1 MKVSWTPEQQKVID
15 LRNRNILVSA
25 AAGSGKTAVL
35 VERIVKMI
43 TDKDHPVDIDHL
55 LIVTFTNAAA
65 AEMRERIGNAIEKA
79 LDEQPGD
86 EHLLRQ
92 LTLIHNAQI
101 TTIDSFCLYVVRNH
115 FHEIDL
121 EPNFRIGDEGELKLL
136 REDVLNKVLEQN
148 YEEPSE
154 TFSDFVEGYA
164 SGRTD
169 AALNEMILQLYE
181 FSRSYPWPE
190 KWLDSF
196 EGAYRIEGREEL
208 DHAGWLTPLT
218 ENIRFVLNDC
228 RQLLKQ
234 ALDLTLQD
242 DGPDM
247 YEKAIRSDLEKYES
261 LSKLTSFCELSE
273 ALPNLKYDRL
283 ASSRG
288 FDGDVEKLELVK
300 SLREQAK
307 DVVKKLCRQYF
318 FCSPEMMIEQ
328 LTRTEP
334 MLEEVLR
341 LTRQFAEEFAAAK
354 RGKNLVDFHDVEHFA
369 LQILVDEE
377 TEQAKKTAEEFRDTF
392 EEIMIDEYQDS
403 NEVQETL
410 LRSISREE
418 RGRNNIFM
426 VGDVKQSIYRFRLAR
441 PELFMQK
448 YDSYSLEESRAQRI
462 DLHRNFRSREEV
474 LTCTN
479 DIFYKIMERSL
490 GNVAYDAKAALY
502 PGASYPT
509 IGKKETAEEKMEQ
522 NSSDFTPEILL
533 ADSND
538 ELLEDT
544 ELSDRK
550 TLEAKIVA
558 EEIKHLMKTQPV
570 TDKATGTLRAAH
582 YSDIVILLRSL
593 SGWADSLVEVLNEN
607 GIPAHTVSST
617 GYFSTVE
624 VQTVLSMLRI
634 LDNPRQDIPMAAV
647 LRSPIAGLTDEEL
660 AVLRLEDGSVPF
672 HEAVL
677 ELAEGLLEED
687 AQGSDTVDSGT
698 EAELLNNGTEADHPT
713 GKREHGEK
721 QNPELEQ
728 NPIEIIAHQKLLEFY
743 KKYKQ
748 LRQLVPDTPIHE
760 LIGIILRE
768 TGYGHYVAAMPAG
781 SRRTANLNML
791 LEKAAAYEKTS
802 YKGLF
807 HFVRY
812 IDELQKYDVDFGE
825 ADTVGE
831 NEDVVR
837 IMSIHKSKGLEFPIV
852 IVSGMGKNFNKQDTR
867 SRLVLHP
874 ELGIGLDY
882 MDGKKRIKSPT
893 IAKKA
898 IAKQIDLENLGEEL
912 RVLYVALTRAKEKL
926 ILTGTLKDAAEKLED
941 YRKRAELSGTMEKAL
956 PYLTREG
963 AAGYLDWVL
972 PAVLSY
978 GEKYPIRIVEA
989 AELVLN
995 EVKNQIEQE
1004 NGLKERRKAI
1014 DEAETALVEQLED
1027 RFQQHYPYQTDIL
1040 RKNKYSVSELKH
1052 RAMREKFE
1060 AEQEDTISAFLE
1072 EPVTPTIPLFIQR
1085 EEAEKGSEL
1094 SEVQDTGKKSENI
1107 AAQKKDP
1114 ETASRGALRG
1124 TAVHR
1129 VMECYDFASEKSVH
1143 EQMETMEK
1151 AEKITPDMR
1160 ALVKEQIVADFV
1172 SSETGK
1178 RMALAQ
1184 QAGMLYREK
1193 PFVMGFTEEELESYG
1208 FGAEDAGKTACCQ
1221 DSVGMDGKEN
1231 KENHQEKHE
1240 EKHEE
1245 KHQTQD
1251 LTLIQGIIDVFW
1263 IEKDGIVLLDYK
1275 TDRVQRAKEL
1285 VDRYETQ
1292 LKLYADALER
1302 VFSARKLKVK
1312 EILIYS
1318 FSLEQL
1324 ITL

>member
-1 MKVSWTPEQQKVID
+1 MGVSWTTEQQQVID

-35 VERIVKMI
+35 VERIVKII
-43 TDKDHPVDIDHL
+43 TDKNHPVDIDHL

-136 REDVLNKVLEQN
+136 REDVLGRVLEQN

-154 TFSDFVEGYA
+154 AFSDFVEGYA

-196 EGAYRIEGREEL
+196 VGAYSIETREEL
-208 DHAGWLTPLT
+208 DRAEWLAPLT
-218 ENIRFVLNDC
+218 ENICFVLKDC
-228 RQLLKQ
+228 EQLLKQ
-234 ALDLTLQD
+234 ALAITQQD

-247 YEKAIRSDLEKYES
+247 YEKAVQSDLEKYEG
-261 LSKLTSFCELSE
+261 LSRLTSFCELSG
-273 ALPNLKYDRL
+273 ALSDIKYDRL

-288 FDGDVEKLELVK
+288 FEGDPDKLELVK

-328 LTRTEP
+328 LERTEP
-334 MLEEVLR
+334 MLEEVVR
-341 LTRQFAEEFAAAK
+341 LTKQFADEFAAAK
-354 RGKNLVDFHDVEHFA
+354 RRKNLVDFHDVEHFA

-377 TEQAKKTAEEFRDTF
+377 TEKAKKTAEEFRDTF

-418 RGRNNIFM
+418 RGENNIFM

-441 PELFMQK
+441 PELFMKK
-448 YDSYSLEESRAQRI
+448 YDSYSLEESTTQRI
-462 DLHRNFRSREEV
+462 DLHKNFRSREEV

-479 DIFYKIMERSL
+479 DIFYKIMARSL
-490 GNVAYDAKAALY
+490 GNVEYDAEAALY
-502 PGASYPT
+502 PGASYPVS
-509 IGKKETAEEKMEQ
+509 A
-522 NSSDFTPEILL
+522 DFIPEILL

-544 ELSDRK
+544 ELTDKK

-570 TDKATGTLRAAH
+570 TDKAAGTLRAAR

-624 VQTVLSMLRI
+624 VQTVLSMLRL

-647 LRSPIAGLTDEEL
+647 LRSPMAGLTDEEL

-677 ELAEGLLEED
+677 ELAEGLYEED
-687 AQGSDTVDSGT
+687 GQKEISDS
-698 EAELLNNGTEADHPT
+698 EADSEADQKQGRNAD
-713 GKREHGEK
+713 GKKEDD
-721 QNPELEQ
+721 
-728 NPIEIIAHQKLLEFY
+728 IETTAHRKLLKFY
-743 KKYKQ
+743 KKYRQ

-760 LIGIILRE
+760 LIEIILRE

-781 SRRTANLNML
+781 NRRTANLNML

-825 ADTVGE
+825 ADMVGE

-867 SRLVLHP
+867 SKMVLHP

-926 ILTGTLKDAAEKLED
+926 ILTGTLKDAPEKLEFF
-941 YRKRAELSGTMEKAL
+941 RQQANLSKAADRPL
-956 PYLTREG
+956 SYLTREG
-963 AAGYLDWVL
+963 ASGYLDWIL

-978 GEKYPIRIVEA
+978 GDKYPVRIVEA
-989 AELVLN
+989 AELVLD
-995 EVKNQIEQE
+995 EVE
-1004 NGLKERRKAI
+1004 N
-1014 DEAETALVEQLED
+1014 QLEQNED
-1027 RFQQHYPYQTDIL
+1027 LTERIGEIKAADPQLVGQLKQRFSQRYPYQVDVL

-1060 AEQEDTISAFLE
+1060 AEQEETIPAFLE

-1085 EEAEKGSEL
+1085 QGSVE
-1094 SEVQDTGKKSENI
+1094 Q
-1107 AAQKKDP
+1107 
-1114 ETASRGALRG
+1114 ETPNRGALRG

-1143 EQMETMEK
+1143 EQMEAMEK
-1151 AEKITPDMR
+1151 EEKITADMR

-1172 SSETGK
+1172 SSETGR

-1184 QAGMLYREK
+1184 RGGALYREK
-1193 PFVMGFTEEELESYG
+1193 PFVMGFMEEELENYG
-1208 FGAEDAGKTACCQ
+1208 FGVGSNTDSCENIYEKT
-1221 DSVGMDGKEN
+1221 DSD
-1231 KENHQEKHE
+1231 QEKEEQQKVRHE
-1240 EKHEE
+1240 E
-1245 KHQTQD
+1245 D

-1275 TDRVQRAKEL
+1275 TDRVQQTKEL
-1285 VDRYETQ
+1285 IDRYETQ

-1302 VFSARKLKVK
+1302 VFAARKLKVK

-1318 FSLEQL
+1318 FFLEQL

>member
-1 MKVSWTPEQQKVID
+1 MGVSWTTEQQQVID

-35 VERIVKMI
+35 VERIVKII
-43 TDKDHPVDIDHL
+43 TDKNHPVDIDHL

-79 LDEQPGD
+79 LDEQPGN

-136 REDVLNKVLEQN
+136 REDVLGRVLEQN

-154 TFSDFVEGYA
+154 AFSDFVEGYA

-169 AALNEMILQLYE
+169 VALNEMILQLYE

-196 EGAYRIEGREEL
+196 VGAYRIETREEL
-208 DHAGWLTPLT
+208 DRAEWLAPLT
-218 ENIRFVLNDC
+218 ENICFVLKDC
-228 RQLLKQ
+228 EQLLKQ
-234 ALDLTLQD
+234 ALAITQQD

-247 YEKAIRSDLEKYES
+247 YEKAVQSDLEKYEG
-261 LSKLTSFCELSE
+261 LSRLTSFCELSG
-273 ALPNLKYDRL
+273 ALSDIKYDRL

-288 FDGDVEKLELVK
+288 FEGDPDKLELVK

-307 DVVKKLCRQYF
+307 DVVKKLCKQYF

-328 LTRTEP
+328 LERTEP
-334 MLEEVLR
+334 MLEEVVR
-341 LTRQFAEEFAAAK
+341 LTKQFADEFAAAK
-354 RGKNLVDFHDVEHFA
+354 RRKNLVDFHDVEHFA

-377 TEQAKKTAEEFRDTF
+377 TEKAKKTAEEFRDTF

-418 RGRNNIFM
+418 RGENNIFM

-441 PELFMQK
+441 PELFMKK
-448 YDSYSLEESRAQRI
+448 YDSYSLEESTTQRI
-462 DLHRNFRSREEV
+462 DLHKNFRSREEV

-479 DIFYKIMERSL
+479 DIFYKIMVRSL
-490 GNVAYDAKAALY
+490 GNVEYDAEAALY
-502 PGASYPT
+502 PGASYPVS
-509 IGKKETAEEKMEQ
+509 A
-522 NSSDFTPEILL
+522 DFTPEILL

-544 ELSDRK
+544 ELSDKK

-558 EEIKHLMKTQPV
+558 EEIRHLMKTQPV
-570 TDKATGTLRAAH
+570 TDKATGELRAAR

-593 SGWADSLVEVLNEN
+593 SGWADSLVEVLNGN

-624 VQTVLSMLRI
+624 VQTVLSMLRL

-647 LRSPIAGLTDEEL
+647 LRSPMAGLTDEEL

-677 ELAEGLLEED
+677 ELAEGLYEED
-687 AQGSDTVDSGT
+687 GQKEISDS
-698 EAELLNNGTEADHPT
+698 EADSEADQKQGRNAD
-713 GKREHGEK
+713 GKKEDD
-721 QNPELEQ
+721 
-728 NPIEIIAHQKLLEFY
+728 IETTAHRKLLKFY
-743 KKYKQ
+743 KKYRQ

-760 LIGIILRE
+760 LIEIILRE

-781 SRRTANLNML
+781 NRRTANLNML

-825 ADTVGE
+825 ADMVGE

-867 SRLVLHP
+867 SKMVLHP

-926 ILTGTLKDAAEKLED
+926 ILTGTLKDAPEKLEFF
-941 YRKRAELSGTMEKAL
+941 RQQANLSKAADRPL
-956 PYLTREG
+956 SYLTREG
-963 AAGYLDWVL
+963 ASGYLDWIL

-978 GEKYPIRIVEA
+978 GDKYPVRIVEA
-989 AELVLN
+989 AELVLD
-995 EVKNQIEQE
+995 EVE
-1004 NGLKERRKAI
+1004 N
-1014 DEAETALVEQLED
+1014 QLEQNED
-1027 RFQQHYPYQTDIL
+1027 LTERIGEIKAADPQLVGQLKQRFSQRYPYQVDVL

-1060 AEQEDTISAFLE
+1060 AEQEETIPAFLE

-1085 EEAEKGSEL
+1085 QGSVE
-1094 SEVQDTGKKSENI
+1094 Q
-1107 AAQKKDP
+1107 
-1114 ETASRGALRG
+1114 ETPNRGALRG

-1143 EQMETMEK
+1143 EQMEAMEK
-1151 AEKITPDMR
+1151 EEKITADMR
-1160 ALVKEQIVADFV
+1160 ALVREQTVADFV
-1172 SSETGK
+1172 SSETGR

-1184 QAGMLYREK
+1184 RGGALYREK
-1193 PFVMGFTEEELESYG
+1193 PFVMGFTEEELENYG
-1208 FGAEDAGKTACCQ
+1208 FGVGSNTDSCENIYEKT
-1221 DSVGMDGKEN
+1221 DSD
-1231 KENHQEKHE
+1231 QEKEEQQKVRHE
-1240 EKHEE
+1240 E
-1245 KHQTQD
+1245 D

-1275 TDRVQRAKEL
+1275 TDRVQQTKEL
-1285 VDRYETQ
+1285 IDRYETQ

-1302 VFSARKLKVK
+1302 VFAARKLKVK

-1318 FSLEQL
+1318 FFLEQL

>member
-1 MKVSWTPEQQKVID
+1 MGVSWTTEQQQVID

-35 VERIVKMI
+35 VERIVKII
-43 TDKDHPVDIDHL
+43 TDKNHPVDIDHL

-79 LDEQPGD
+79 LDEQPGN

-136 REDVLNKVLEQN
+136 REDVLGRVLEQN

-154 TFSDFVEGYA
+154 AFSDFVEGYA

-196 EGAYRIEGREEL
+196 VGAYRIETREEL
-208 DHAGWLTPLT
+208 DRAEWLAPLT
-218 ENIRFVLNDC
+218 ENICFVLKDC
-228 RQLLKQ
+228 EQLLKQ
-234 ALDLTLQD
+234 ALAITQQD

-247 YEKAIRSDLEKYES
+247 YEKAVQSDLEKYEG
-261 LSKLTSFCELSE
+261 LSRLTSFCELSG
-273 ALPNLKYDRL
+273 ALSDIKYDRL

-288 FDGDVEKLELVK
+288 FEGNPDKLELVK

-307 DVVKKLCRQYF
+307 DVVKKLCKQYF

-328 LTRTEP
+328 LERTEP
-334 MLEEVLR
+334 MLEEVVR
-341 LTRQFAEEFAAAK
+341 LTKQFADEFAAAK
-354 RGKNLVDFHDVEHFA
+354 RRKNLVDFHDVEHFA

-377 TEQAKKTAEEFRDTF
+377 TEKAKKTAEEFRDTF

-418 RGRNNIFM
+418 RGENNIFM

-441 PELFMQK
+441 PELFMKK
-448 YDSYSLEESRAQRI
+448 YDSYSLEESTTQRI
-462 DLHRNFRSREEV
+462 DLHKNFRSREEV

-479 DIFYKIMERSL
+479 DIFYKIMARSL
-490 GNVAYDAKAALY
+490 GNVEYDAEAALY
-502 PGASYPT
+502 PGASYPVS
-509 IGKKETAEEKMEQ
+509 A
-522 NSSDFTPEILL
+522 DFIPEILL

-544 ELSDRK
+544 ELTDKK

-558 EEIKHLMKTQPV
+558 EEIKHLMKTQQV
-570 TDKATGTLRAAH
+570 TDKAAGTLRAAH

-593 SGWADSLVEVLNEN
+593 SGWADSLVEVLNGN

-624 VQTVLSMLRI
+624 VQTVLSMLRL

-647 LRSPIAGLTDEEL
+647 LRSPMAGLTDEEL

-677 ELAEGLLEED
+677 ELAEGLYEED
-687 AQGSDTVDSGT
+687 GQKEISDS
-698 EAELLNNGTEADHPT
+698 EADRKQ
-713 GKREHGEK
+713 GRNADEK
-721 QNPELEQ
+721 TENH
-728 NPIEIIAHQKLLEFY
+728 IEITAHRKLLKFY
-743 KKYKQ
+743 KKYRQ

-760 LIGIILRE
+760 LIEIILRE

-781 SRRTANLNML
+781 NRRTANLNML

-825 ADTVGE
+825 ADMVGE

-867 SRLVLHP
+867 SKMVLHP

-926 ILTGTLKDAAEKLED
+926 ILTGTLKDAPEKLEFF
-941 YRKRAELSGTMEKAL
+941 RQQANLSKAADRPL
-956 PYLTREG
+956 SYLTREG
-963 AAGYLDWVL
+963 ASGYLDWIL

-978 GEKYPIRIVEA
+978 GDKYPVRIVEA
-989 AELVLN
+989 AELVLD
-995 EVKNQIEQE
+995 EVE
-1004 NGLKERRKAI
+1004 N
-1014 DEAETALVEQLED
+1014 QLEQNED
-1027 RFQQHYPYQTDIL
+1027 LTERIEEIEAADTQLVGQLKQRFSQRYPYQTDIL

-1060 AEQEDTISAFLE
+1060 AEQEETIPAFLE

-1085 EEAEKGSEL
+1085 EESVE
-1094 SEVQDTGKKSENI
+1094 Q
-1107 AAQKKDP
+1107 
-1114 ETASRGALRG
+1114 ETANRGALRG

-1143 EQMETMEK
+1143 EQMEAMEK
-1151 AEKITPDMR
+1151 EEKITADMR
-1160 ALVKEQIVADFV
+1160 ALVREQTVADFV

-1184 QAGMLYREK
+1184 RVGALYREK
-1193 PFVMGFTEEELESYG
+1193 PFVMGFTEEELERYG
-1208 FGAEDAGKTACCQ
+1208 FGAGAQ
-1221 DSVGMDGKEN
+1221 MIEN
-1231 KENHQEKHE
+1231 EAQTENAQQEIMSENVSQENHMHE
-1240 EKHEE
+1240 E
-1245 KHQTQD
+1245 D

-1263 IEKDGIVLLDYK
+1263 IEDDGITVLDYK
-1275 TDRVQRAKEL
+1275 TDRVDTAQEL
-1285 VDRYETQ
+1285 IDRYATQ

-1302 VFSARKLKVK
+1302 VFATRKLKVK

-1318 FSLEQL
+1318 FRLEKL
-1324 ITL
+1324 ISIE

>member
-1 MKVSWTPEQQKVID
+1 MGVSWTTEQQQVID

-35 VERIVKMI
+35 VERIVKII
-43 TDKDHPVDIDHL
+43 TDKNHPVDIDHL

-79 LDEQPGD
+79 LDEQPGN

-136 REDVLNKVLEQN
+136 REDVLGRVLEQN

-154 TFSDFVEGYA
+154 AFSDFVEGYA

-196 EGAYRIEGREEL
+196 VGIYRIENREEL
-208 DHAGWLTPLT
+208 DRAEWLAPLT
-218 ENIRFVLNDC
+218 ENICFVLKDC
-228 RQLLKQ
+228 EQLLKQ
-234 ALDLTLQD
+234 ALAITQQD

-247 YEKAIRSDLEKYES
+247 YEKAVQSDLEKYES
-261 LSKLTSFCELSE
+261 LSKLTSFCELYG
-273 ALPNLKYDRL
+273 ALSDIKYDRL

-288 FDGDVEKLELVK
+288 FEGDPDKLELVK

-307 DVVKKLCRQYF
+307 DVVKKICKQYF

-328 LTRTEP
+328 LERTEP
-334 MLEEVLR
+334 MLEEVVR
-341 LTRQFAEEFAAAK
+341 LTKQFADEFAAAK
-354 RGKNLVDFHDVEHFA
+354 RRKNLVDFHDVEHFA

-377 TEQAKKTAEEFRDTF
+377 TEKAKKTAEEFRDSF

-418 RGRNNIFM
+418 RGENNIFM

-441 PELFMQK
+441 PELFMKK
-448 YDSYSLEESRAQRI
+448 YDSYSLEESTTQRI
-462 DLHRNFRSREEV
+462 DLHKNFRSREEV

-479 DIFYKIMERSL
+479 DIFYKIMVRSL
-490 GNVAYDAKAALY
+490 GNVEYDAEAALY
-502 PGASYPT
+502 PGASYPVS
-509 IGKKETAEEKMEQ
+509 A
-522 NSSDFTPEILL
+522 DFTPEILL

-544 ELSDRK
+544 ELSDKK

-558 EEIKHLMKTQPV
+558 EEIRHLMKTQPV
-570 TDKATGTLRAAH
+570 TDKATGELRAAR

-593 SGWADSLVEVLNEN
+593 SGWADSLVEVLNGN

-624 VQTVLSMLRI
+624 VQTVLSMLRL

-647 LRSPIAGLTDEEL
+647 LRSPMAGLTDEEL

-677 ELAEGLLEED
+677 ELAEGLYEED
-687 AQGSDTVDSGT
+687 GQKEISDS
-698 EAELLNNGTEADHPT
+698 EADSEADQKQGRNAD
-713 GKREHGEK
+713 GKKEDD
-721 QNPELEQ
+721 
-728 NPIEIIAHQKLLEFY
+728 IETTAHRKLLKFY
-743 KKYKQ
+743 KKYRQ

-760 LIGIILRE
+760 LIEIILRE

-825 ADTVGE
+825 ADMVGE

-867 SRLVLHP
+867 SKMVLHP

-898 IAKQIDLENLGEEL
+898 IAKQIELENLGEEL

-926 ILTGTLKDAAEKLED
+926 ILTGTLKDAAEKVEF
-941 YRKRAELSGTMEKAL
+941 YRQQANLSKAADRPL
-956 PYLTREG
+956 SYLTREG
-963 AAGYLDWVL
+963 ASGYLDWIL

-978 GEKYPIRIVEA
+978 GDKYPVRIVGA
-989 AELVLN
+989 AELVLD
-995 EVKNQIEQE
+995 EVE
-1004 NGLKERRKAI
+1004 N
-1014 DEAETALVEQLED
+1014 QLEQNED
-1027 RFQQHYPYQTDIL
+1027 LTERIEEIEAADTQLVGQLKQRFSQRYPYQTDIL

-1060 AEQEDTISAFLE
+1060 AEQEETIPAFLE

-1085 EEAEKGSEL
+1085 QEKITPDQNVSGQG
-1094 SEVQDTGKKSENI
+1094 VQVN
-1107 AAQKKDP
+1107 
-1114 ETASRGALRG
+1114 RGALRG

-1129 VMECYDFASEKSVH
+1129 VMECYDFTSEKSVQ
-1143 EQMETMEK
+1143 EQMDAMEK
-1151 AEKITPDMR
+1151 EEKITADMR
-1160 ALVKEQIVADFV
+1160 TLVKERIVADFV

-1184 QAGMLYREK
+1184 RMGALYREK
-1193 PFVMGFTEEELESYG
+1193 PFVMGFTEEELENYG
-1208 FGAEDAGKTACCQ
+1208 FGAGAQ
-1221 DSVGMDGKEN
+1221 MIEN
-1231 KENHQEKHE
+1231 EVQTENAQQEIVLENVSRENHMHE
-1240 EKHEE
+1240 E
-1245 KHQTQD
+1245 D

-1263 IEKDGIVLLDYK
+1263 IEDDGITVLDYK
-1275 TDRVQRAKEL
+1275 TDRVDTAQEL
-1285 VDRYETQ
+1285 IDRYATQ

-1302 VFSARKLKVK
+1302 VFATRKLKVK

-1318 FSLEQL
+1318 FRLEKL
-1324 ITL
+1324 ISIE

>member
-1 MKVSWTPEQQKVID
+1 MGVSWTTEQQQVID

-35 VERIVKMI
+35 VERIVKII
-43 TDKDHPVDIDHL
+43 TDKNHPVDIDHL

-79 LDEQPGD
+79 LDEQPGN

-136 REDVLNKVLEQN
+136 REDVLGRVLEQN

-154 TFSDFVEGYA
+154 AFSDFVEGYA

-196 EGAYRIEGREEL
+196 VGAYRIETREEL
-208 DHAGWLTPLT
+208 DRAEWLAPLT
-218 ENIRFVLNDC
+218 QNIRFVLKDC
-228 RQLLKQ
+228 EQLLKQ
-234 ALDLTLQD
+234 ALAVTQQD

-247 YEKAIRSDLEKYES
+247 YEKAVRSDLEKYES
-261 LSKLTSFCELSE
+261 LSKLTSFCELSV
-273 ALPNLKYDRL
+273 ALSDIKYDRL

-288 FDGDVEKLELVK
+288 FEGDPDKLELVK

-318 FCSPEMMIEQ
+318 FCSPEMMIGQ
-328 LTRTEP
+328 LERTEP
-334 MLEEVLR
+334 MLEEVVR
-341 LTRQFAEEFAAAK
+341 LTKQFADEFAAAK
-354 RGKNLVDFHDVEHFA
+354 RRKNLVDFHDVEHFA

-377 TEQAKKTAEEFRDTF
+377 TEKAKKTAEEFRDTF

-418 RGRNNIFM
+418 RGENNIFM

-441 PELFMQK
+441 PELFMKK
-448 YDSYSLEESRAQRI
+448 YDSYSLEESTTQRI
-462 DLHRNFRSREEV
+462 DLHKNFRSREEV

-479 DIFYKIMERSL
+479 DIFYKIMVRSL
-490 GNVAYDAKAALY
+490 GNVEYDAEAALY
-502 PGASYPT
+502 PGASYPVS
-509 IGKKETAEEKMEQ
+509 A
-522 NSSDFTPEILL
+522 DFIPEILL

-544 ELSDRK
+544 ELTDKK

-570 TDKATGTLRAAH
+570 TDKAAGTLRAAH

-624 VQTVLSMLRI
+624 VQTVLSMLRL

-647 LRSPIAGLTDEEL
+647 LRSPMAGLTDEEL

-677 ELAEGLLEED
+677 ELAEGLYEEGGQIEISNSEED
-687 AQGSDTVDSGT
+687 QKQGRNADEKT
-698 EAELLNNGTEADHPT
+698 ENH
-713 GKREHGEK
+713 
-721 QNPELEQ
+721 
-728 NPIEIIAHQKLLEFY
+728 IETTAHRKLLKFY
-743 KKYKQ
+743 KKYRQ

-760 LIGIILRE
+760 LIEIILRE

-781 SRRTANLNML
+781 NRRTANLNML

-825 ADTVGE
+825 ADMVGE

-867 SRLVLHP
+867 SKMVLHP

-882 MDGKKRIKSPT
+882 MDGKLRIKSPT

-926 ILTGTLKDAAEKLED
+926 ILTGTLKDAAEKLEF
-941 YRKRAELSGTMEKAL
+941 YRQQANLSKAADRPL
-956 PYLTREG
+956 SYLTREG
-963 AAGYLDWVL
+963 ASGYLDWIL

-978 GEKYPIRIVEA
+978 GDKYPVRIVEA
-989 AELVLN
+989 AELVLD
-995 EVKNQIEQE
+995 EVE
-1004 NGLKERRKAI
+1004 N
-1014 DEAETALVEQLED
+1014 QLEQNED
-1027 RFQQHYPYQTDIL
+1027 LTERIEEIEAADTQLVGQLKQRFSQRYPYQVDVL

-1052 RAMREKFE
+1052 RAMRERFE
-1060 AEQEDTISAFLE
+1060 AEQEETVPAFLE

-1085 EEAEKGSEL
+1085 EESVE
-1094 SEVQDTGKKSENI
+1094 Q
-1107 AAQKKDP
+1107 
-1114 ETASRGALRG
+1114 ETANRGALRG

-1129 VMECYDFASEKSVH
+1129 VMECYDFASEKSVQ
-1143 EQMETMEK
+1143 EQMEAMEK
-1151 AEKITPDMR
+1151 EEKITADMR
-1160 ALVKEQIVADFV
+1160 VLVKEQIVADFV
-1172 SSETGK
+1172 SSETGR

-1184 QAGMLYREK
+1184 CGGALYREK
-1193 PFVMGFTEEELESYG
+1193 PFVMGFTEEELENYG
-1208 FGAEDAGKTACCQ
+1208 FGVGSNTDSCENIYEKT
-1221 DSVGMDGKEN
+1221 DSD
-1231 KENHQEKHE
+1231 QEKEEQKKVCHE
-1240 EKHEE
+1240 E
-1245 KHQTQD
+1245 D

-1275 TDRVQRAKEL
+1275 TDRVQQAKEL
-1285 VDRYETQ
+1285 IDRYETQ

-1302 VFSARKLKVK
+1302 VFAARKLKVK

>member
-1 MKVSWTPEQQKVID
+1 MGVSWTTEQQKVID

-35 VERIVKMI
+35 VERIVKII
-43 TDKDHPVDIDHL
+43 TDKNHPVDIDHL

-79 LDEQPGD
+79 LDEQPGN

-136 REDVLNKVLEQN
+136 REDVLGRVLEQN

-154 TFSDFVEGYA
+154 AFSDFVEGYA

-196 EGAYRIEGREEL
+196 VGAYRIENREEL
-208 DHAGWLTPLT
+208 DRAEWLAPLT
-218 ENIRFVLNDC
+218 ENICFVLKDC
-228 RQLLKQ
+228 EQLLKQ
-234 ALDLTLQD
+234 ALAITQQD

-247 YEKAIRSDLEKYES
+247 YEKAVQSDLEKYES
-261 LSKLTSFCELSE
+261 LSKLTSFCELYG
-273 ALPNLKYDRL
+273 ALSDIKYDRL

-288 FDGDVEKLELVK
+288 FEGDPDKLELVK

-307 DVVKKLCRQYF
+307 DVVKKICKQYF

-328 LTRTEP
+328 LERTEP
-334 MLEEVLR
+334 MLEEVVR
-341 LTRQFAEEFAAAK
+341 LTKQFADEFAAAK
-354 RGKNLVDFHDVEHFA
+354 RRKNLVDFHDVEHFA

-377 TEQAKKTAEEFRDTF
+377 TEKAKKTAEEFRDTF

-418 RGRNNIFM
+418 RGENNIFM

-441 PELFMQK
+441 PELFMKK
-448 YDSYSLEESRAQRI
+448 YDSYSLEESTTQRI
-462 DLHRNFRSREEV
+462 DLHKNFRSREEV

-479 DIFYKIMERSL
+479 DIFYKIMARSL
-490 GNVAYDAKAALY
+490 GNVEYDAEAALY
-502 PGASYPT
+502 PGASYPVS
-509 IGKKETAEEKMEQ
+509 A
-522 NSSDFTPEILL
+522 DFIPEILL

-544 ELSDRK
+544 ELTDKK

-558 EEIKHLMKTQPV
+558 EEIKHLMKTQQV
-570 TDKATGTLRAAH
+570 TDKAAGTLRAAH

-593 SGWADSLVEVLNEN
+593 SGWADSLVEVLNGN

-624 VQTVLSMLRI
+624 VQTVLSMLRL

-647 LRSPIAGLTDEEL
+647 LRSPMAGLTDEEL

-677 ELAEGLLEED
+677 ELAEGLYEED
-687 AQGSDTVDSGT
+687 GQKEISDS
-698 EAELLNNGTEADHPT
+698 EADRKQ
-713 GKREHGEK
+713 GRNADEK
-721 QNPELEQ
+721 TENH
-728 NPIEIIAHQKLLEFY
+728 IEITAHRKLLKFY

-760 LIGIILRE
+760 LIEIILRE

-781 SRRTANLNML
+781 NRRTANLNML

-825 ADTVGE
+825 ADMVGE

-867 SRLVLHP
+867 SKMVLHP

-926 ILTGTLKDAAEKLED
+926 ILTGTLKDAPEKLEFF
-941 YRKRAELSGTMEKAL
+941 RQQANLSKAADRPL
-956 PYLTREG
+956 SYLTREG
-963 AAGYLDWVL
+963 ASGYLDWIL

-978 GEKYPIRIVEA
+978 GDKYPVRIVEA
-989 AELVLN
+989 AELVLD
-995 EVKNQIEQE
+995 EVE
-1004 NGLKERRKAI
+1004 N
-1014 DEAETALVEQLED
+1014 QLEQNED
-1027 RFQQHYPYQTDIL
+1027 LTERIEEIEAADTQLVGQLKQRFLQRYPYQVDVL

-1060 AEQEDTISAFLE
+1060 AEQEETVPAFLE

-1085 EEAEKGSEL
+1085 QGSVEQEAQNKAQDAGQEAESKAE
-1094 SEVQDTGKKSENI
+1094 QKIKSN
-1107 AAQKKDP
+1107 
-1114 ETASRGALRG
+1114 TANRGALRG

-1129 VMECYDFASEKSVH
+1129 VMECYDFASEKSVQ
-1143 EQMETMEK
+1143 EQMEAMEK
-1151 AEKITPDMR
+1151 EEKITADMR
-1160 ALVKEQIVADFV
+1160 TLVKERIVADFV

-1184 QAGMLYREK
+1184 RMGALYREK
-1193 PFVMGFTEEELESYG
+1193 PFVMGFTEEELENYG
-1208 FGAEDAGKTACCQ
+1208 FGAGAQ
-1221 DSVGMDGKEN
+1221 MIEN
-1231 KENHQEKHE
+1231 EVQTENAQQEIVLENVSRENHMHE
-1240 EKHEE
+1240 E
-1245 KHQTQD
+1245 D

-1263 IEKDGIVLLDYK
+1263 IEDDGIIVLDYK
-1275 TDRVQRAKEL
+1275 TDRVDTAQEL
-1285 VDRYETQ
+1285 IDRYATQ

-1302 VFSARKLKVK
+1302 VFATRKLKVK

-1318 FSLEQL
+1318 FRLEKL
-1324 ITL
+1324 ISIE

>member
-1 MKVSWTPEQQKVID
+1 MGVSWTTEQQQVID

-35 VERIVKMI
+35 VERIVKII
-43 TDKDHPVDIDHL
+43 TDKNHPVDIDHL

-79 LDEQPGD
+79 LDEQPGN

-136 REDVLNKVLEQN
+136 REDVLGRVLEQN

-154 TFSDFVEGYA
+154 AFSDFVEGYA

-196 EGAYRIEGREEL
+196 VGAYRIETREEL
-208 DHAGWLTPLT
+208 DRAEWLAPLT
-218 ENIRFVLNDC
+218 ENICFVLKDC
-228 RQLLKQ
+228 EQLLKQ
-234 ALDLTLQD
+234 ALAITQQD

-247 YEKAIRSDLEKYES
+247 YEKAVQSDLEKYEG
-261 LSKLTSFCELSE
+261 LSRLTSFCELSG
-273 ALPNLKYDRL
+273 ALSDIKYDRL

-288 FDGDVEKLELVK
+288 FEGDPDKLELVK

-328 LTRTEP
+328 LERTEP
-334 MLEEVLR
+334 MLEEVVR
-341 LTRQFAEEFAAAK
+341 LTKQFADEFAAAK
-354 RGKNLVDFHDVEHFA
+354 RRKNLVDFHDVEHFA

-377 TEQAKKTAEEFRDTF
+377 TEKAKKTAEEFRDTF

-418 RGRNNIFM
+418 RGENNIFM

-441 PELFMQK
+441 PELFMKK
-448 YDSYSLEESRAQRI
+448 YDSYSLEESTTQRI
-462 DLHRNFRSREEV
+462 DLHKNFRSREEV

-479 DIFYKIMERSL
+479 DIFYKIMARSL
-490 GNVAYDAKAALY
+490 GNVEYDAEAALY
-502 PGASYPT
+502 PGASYPVS
-509 IGKKETAEEKMEQ
+509 A
-522 NSSDFTPEILL
+522 DFTPEILL

-544 ELSDRK
+544 ELSDKK

-558 EEIKHLMKTQPV
+558 EEIRHLMKTQPV
-570 TDKATGTLRAAH
+570 TDKATGELRAAR

-593 SGWADSLVEVLNEN
+593 SGWADSLVEVLNGN

-624 VQTVLSMLRI
+624 VQTVLSMLRL

-647 LRSPIAGLTDEEL
+647 LRSPMAGLTDEEL

-677 ELAEGLLEED
+677 ELAEGLYEED
-687 AQGSDTVDSGT
+687 GQKEISDS
-698 EAELLNNGTEADHPT
+698 EADSEADQKQGRNAD
-713 GKREHGEK
+713 GKKEDD
-721 QNPELEQ
+721 
-728 NPIEIIAHQKLLEFY
+728 IETTAHRKLLKFY
-743 KKYKQ
+743 KKYRQ

-760 LIGIILRE
+760 LIEIILRE

-781 SRRTANLNML
+781 NRRTANLNML

-825 ADTVGE
+825 ADMVGE

-867 SRLVLHP
+867 SKMVLHP

-926 ILTGTLKDAAEKLED
+926 ILTGTLKDAPEKLEFF
-941 YRKRAELSGTMEKAL
+941 RQQANLSKAADRPL
-956 PYLTREG
+956 SYLTREG
-963 AAGYLDWVL
+963 ASGYLDWIL

-978 GEKYPIRIVEA
+978 GDKYPVRIVEA
-989 AELVLN
+989 AELVLD
-995 EVKNQIEQE
+995 EVE
-1004 NGLKERRKAI
+1004 N
-1014 DEAETALVEQLED
+1014 QLEQNED
-1027 RFQQHYPYQTDIL
+1027 LTERIGEIKAADPQLVGQLKQRFSQRYPYQVDVL

-1060 AEQEDTISAFLE
+1060 AEQEETIPAFLE

-1085 EEAEKGSEL
+1085 QGSVE
-1094 SEVQDTGKKSENI
+1094 Q
-1107 AAQKKDP
+1107 
-1114 ETASRGALRG
+1114 ETPNRGALRG

-1143 EQMETMEK
+1143 EQMEAMEK
-1151 AEKITPDMR
+1151 EEKITADMR
-1160 ALVKEQIVADFV
+1160 ALVREQTVADFV
-1172 SSETGK
+1172 SSETGR

-1184 QAGMLYREK
+1184 RGGALYREK
-1193 PFVMGFTEEELESYG
+1193 PFVMGFTEEELENYG
-1208 FGAEDAGKTACCQ
+1208 FGVGSNTDSCENIYEKT
-1221 DSVGMDGKEN
+1221 DSD
-1231 KENHQEKHE
+1231 QEKEEQQKVRHE
-1240 EKHEE
+1240 E
-1245 KHQTQD
+1245 D

-1275 TDRVQRAKEL
+1275 TDRVQQTKEL
-1285 VDRYETQ
+1285 IDRYETQ

-1302 VFSARKLKVK
+1302 VFAARKLKVK

-1318 FSLEQL
+1318 FFLEQL

>member
-1 MKVSWTPEQQKVID
+1 MGVSWTTEQQQVID

-35 VERIVKMI
+35 VERIVKII
-43 TDKDHPVDIDHL
+43 TDKNHPVDIDHL

-136 REDVLNKVLEQN
+136 REDVLGRVLEQN

-154 TFSDFVEGYA
+154 AFSDFVEGYA

-196 EGAYRIEGREEL
+196 VGAYRIGTREEL
-208 DHAGWLTPLT
+208 DRAEWLAPLT
-218 ENIRFVLNDC
+218 ENICFVLKDC
-228 RQLLKQ
+228 EQLLKQ
-234 ALDLTLQD
+234 ALAITQQD

-247 YEKAIRSDLEKYES
+247 YEKAVQSDLEKYEG
-261 LSKLTSFCELSE
+261 LSRLTSFCELSE
-273 ALPNLKYDRL
+273 ALSDIKYDRL

-288 FDGDVEKLELVK
+288 FEGDPDKLELVK

-307 DVVKKLCRQYF
+307 DVVKKLCKQYF

-328 LTRTEP
+328 LERTEP
-334 MLEEVLR
+334 MLEEVVR
-341 LTRQFAEEFAAAK
+341 LTKQFADEFAAAK
-354 RGKNLVDFHDVEHFA
+354 RRKNLVDFHDVEHFA

-377 TEQAKKTAEEFRDTF
+377 TEKAKKTAEEFRDTF

-418 RGRNNIFM
+418 RGENNIFM

-441 PELFMQK
+441 PELFMKK
-448 YDSYSLEESRAQRI
+448 YDSYSLEESTTQRI
-462 DLHRNFRSREEV
+462 DLHKNFRSREEV

-479 DIFYKIMERSL
+479 DIFYKIMARSL
-490 GNVAYDAKAALY
+490 GNVEYDAEAALY
-502 PGASYPT
+502 PGASYPVS
-509 IGKKETAEEKMEQ
+509 A
-522 NSSDFTPEILL
+522 DFIPEILL

-544 ELSDRK
+544 ELTDKK

-570 TDKATGTLRAAH
+570 TDKAAGTLRAAH

-624 VQTVLSMLRI
+624 VQTVLSMLRL

-647 LRSPIAGLTDEEL
+647 LRSPMAGLTDEEL

-677 ELAEGLLEED
+677 ELAEGLYEEGGQIEISNSEED
-687 AQGSDTVDSGT
+687 QKQGRNADEKT
-698 EAELLNNGTEADHPT
+698 ENH
-713 GKREHGEK
+713 
-721 QNPELEQ
+721 
-728 NPIEIIAHQKLLEFY
+728 IEITAHRKLLKFY

-760 LIGIILRE
+760 LIEIILRE

-825 ADTVGE
+825 ADMVGE

-867 SRLVLHP
+867 SKMVLHP

-882 MDGKKRIKSPT
+882 MDGKLRIKSPT

-926 ILTGTLKDAAEKLED
+926 ILTGTLKDAAEKLEF
-941 YRKRAELSGTMEKAL
+941 YRQQANLSKAAARPL
-956 PYLTREG
+956 SYLTREG
-963 AAGYLDWVL
+963 ASGYLDWIL

-978 GEKYPIRIVEA
+978 GDKYPVRIVEA
-989 AELVLN
+989 AELVLD
-995 EVKNQIEQE
+995 EVE
-1004 NGLKERRKAI
+1004 N
-1014 DEAETALVEQLED
+1014 QLEQNENLTERIGEIEAAD
-1027 RFQQHYPYQTDIL
+1027 PQLVGQLKQRFSQRYPYQTDIL

-1060 AEQEDTISAFLE
+1060 AEQEETIPAFLE

-1085 EEAEKGSEL
+1085 EESVE
-1094 SEVQDTGKKSENI
+1094 Q
-1107 AAQKKDP
+1107 
-1114 ETASRGALRG
+1114 ETANRGALRG

-1129 VMECYDFASEKSVH
+1129 VMECYDFASEKSVQ
-1143 EQMETMEK
+1143 EQMEAMEK
-1151 AEKITPDMR
+1151 EEKITADMR

-1172 SSETGK
+1172 SSETGR

-1184 QAGMLYREK
+1184 QAGALYREK
-1193 PFVMGFTEEELESYG
+1193 PFVMGFTEEELENYG
-1208 FGAEDAGKTACCQ
+1208 FGVGGNTDSCENIYEKT
-1221 DSVGMDGKEN
+1221 DSD
-1231 KENHQEKHE
+1231 QEKEEQKKVRHE
-1240 EKHEE
+1240 E
-1245 KHQTQD
+1245 D

-1275 TDRVQRAKEL
+1275 TDRVQQAKEL
-1285 VDRYETQ
+1285 IDRYETQ

-1302 VFSARKLKVK
+1302 VFAARKLKVK

>member
-1 MKVSWTPEQQKVID
+1 MGVSWTTEQQQVID

-35 VERIVKMI
+35 VERIVKII
-43 TDKDHPVDIDHL
+43 TDKNHPVDIDHL

-79 LDEQPGD
+79 LDEQPGN

-136 REDVLNKVLEQN
+136 REDVLGRVLEQN

-154 TFSDFVEGYA
+154 AFSDFVEGYA

-196 EGAYRIEGREEL
+196 VGAYRIETREEL
-208 DHAGWLTPLT
+208 DRAEWLAPLT
-218 ENIRFVLNDC
+218 ENICFVLKDC
-228 RQLLKQ
+228 EQLLKQ
-234 ALDLTLQD
+234 ALAITQQD

-247 YEKAIRSDLEKYES
+247 YEKAVQSDLEKYEG
-261 LSKLTSFCELSE
+261 LSRLTSFCELSG
-273 ALPNLKYDRL
+273 ALSDIKYDRL

-288 FDGDVEKLELVK
+288 FEGDPDKLELVK

-328 LTRTEP
+328 LERTEP
-334 MLEEVLR
+334 MLEEVVR
-341 LTRQFAEEFAAAK
+341 LTKQFADEFAAAK
-354 RGKNLVDFHDVEHFA
+354 RRKNLVDFHDVEHFA

-377 TEQAKKTAEEFRDTF
+377 TEKAKKTAEEFRDTF

-418 RGRNNIFM
+418 RGENNIFM

-441 PELFMQK
+441 PELFMKK
-448 YDSYSLEESRAQRI
+448 YDSYSLEESTTQRI
-462 DLHRNFRSREEV
+462 DLHKNFRSREEV

-479 DIFYKIMERSL
+479 DIFYKIMVRSL
-490 GNVAYDAKAALY
+490 GNVEYDAEAALY
-502 PGASYPT
+502 PGASYPVS
-509 IGKKETAEEKMEQ
+509 A
-522 NSSDFTPEILL
+522 DFTPEILL

-544 ELSDRK
+544 ELSDKK

-558 EEIKHLMKTQPV
+558 EEIRHLMKTQPV
-570 TDKATGTLRAAH
+570 TNKATGELRAAR

-593 SGWADSLVEVLNEN
+593 SGWADSLVEVLNGN

-624 VQTVLSMLRI
+624 VQTVLSMLRL

-647 LRSPIAGLTDEEL
+647 LRSPMAGLTDEEL

-677 ELAEGLLEED
+677 ELAEGLYEED
-687 AQGSDTVDSGT
+687 GQKEISDS
-698 EAELLNNGTEADHPT
+698 EADRKQ
-713 GKREHGEK
+713 GRNADEK
-721 QNPELEQ
+721 TENH
-728 NPIEIIAHQKLLEFY
+728 IEITAHRKLLKFY
-743 KKYKQ
+743 KKCKQ

-760 LIGIILRE
+760 LIEIILRE

-781 SRRTANLNML
+781 NRRTANLNML

-825 ADTVGE
+825 ADMVGE

-867 SRLVLHP
+867 SKMVLHP

-898 IAKQIDLENLGEEL
+898 IAKQINLENLGEEL

-926 ILTGTLKDAAEKLED
+926 ILTGTLKDAPEKLEFF
-941 YRKRAELSGTMEKAL
+941 RQQANLSKAADRPL
-956 PYLTREG
+956 SYLTREG
-963 AAGYLDWVL
+963 ASGYLDWIL

-978 GEKYPIRIVEA
+978 GDKYPVRIVEA
-989 AELVLN
+989 AELVLD
-995 EVKNQIEQE
+995 EVE
-1004 NGLKERRKAI
+1004 N
-1014 DEAETALVEQLED
+1014 QLEQNED
-1027 RFQQHYPYQTDIL
+1027 LTERIEEIEAADTQLVGQLKQRFSQRYPYQVDVL

-1052 RAMREKFE
+1052 RAMRERFE
-1060 AEQEDTISAFLE
+1060 AEQEETVPAFLE

-1085 EEAEKGSEL
+1085 EESVE
-1094 SEVQDTGKKSENI
+1094 Q
-1107 AAQKKDP
+1107 
-1114 ETASRGALRG
+1114 ETANRGALRG

-1129 VMECYDFASEKSVH
+1129 VMECYDFASEKSVQ
-1143 EQMETMEK
+1143 EQMEAMEK
-1151 AEKITPDMR
+1151 EEKITADMR

-1184 QAGMLYREK
+1184 RGGALYREK
-1193 PFVMGFTEEELESYG
+1193 PFVMGFTEEELENYG
-1208 FGAEDAGKTACCQ
+1208 FGADSNTDSCENIYEKT
-1221 DSVGMDGKEN
+1221 DSD
-1231 KENHQEKHE
+1231 QEKEEQKRIRHE
-1240 EKHEE
+1240 E
-1245 KHQTQD
+1245 D

-1275 TDRVQRAKEL
+1275 TDRVQQAKEL
-1285 VDRYETQ
+1285 IDRYETQ

-1302 VFSARKLKVK
+1302 VFGARKLKVK

-1318 FSLEQL
+1318 FSLEKL

>member
-1 MKVSWTPEQQKVID
+1 MGVSWTTEQQQVID

-35 VERIVKMI
+35 VERIVKII
-43 TDKDHPVDIDHL
+43 TDKNHPVDIDHL

-79 LDEQPGD
+79 LDEQPGN

-136 REDVLNKVLEQN
+136 REDVLGRVLEQN

-154 TFSDFVEGYA
+154 AFSDFVEGYA

-169 AALNEMILQLYE
+169 VALNEMILQLYE

-196 EGAYRIEGREEL
+196 VGAYRIETREEL
-208 DHAGWLTPLT
+208 DRAEWLAPLT
-218 ENIRFVLNDC
+218 ENICFVLKDC
-228 RQLLKQ
+228 EQLLKQ
-234 ALDLTLQD
+234 ALAITQQD

-247 YEKAIRSDLEKYES
+247 YEKAVQSDLEKYEG
-261 LSKLTSFCELSE
+261 LSRLTSFCELSGE
-273 ALPNLKYDRL
+273 LSDIKYDRL

-288 FDGDVEKLELVK
+288 FEGDPDKLELVK

-307 DVVKKLCRQYF
+307 DVVKKLCKQYF

-328 LTRTEP
+328 LERTEP
-334 MLEEVLR
+334 MLEEVVR
-341 LTRQFAEEFAAAK
+341 LTKQFADEFAAAK
-354 RGKNLVDFHDVEHFA
+354 RRKNLVDFHDVEHFA

-377 TEQAKKTAEEFRDTF
+377 TEKAKKTAEEFRDTF

-418 RGRNNIFM
+418 RGENNIFM

-441 PELFMQK
+441 PELFMKK
-448 YDSYSLEESRAQRI
+448 YDSYSLEESTTQRI
-462 DLHRNFRSREEV
+462 DLHKNFRSREEV

-479 DIFYKIMERSL
+479 DIFYKIMARSL
-490 GNVAYDAKAALY
+490 GNVEYDAEAALY
-502 PGASYPT
+502 PGASYPVS
-509 IGKKETAEEKMEQ
+509 A
-522 NSSDFTPEILL
+522 DFIPEILL

-544 ELSDRK
+544 ELTDKK

-558 EEIKHLMKTQPV
+558 EEIKHLMKTQQV
-570 TDKATGTLRAAH
+570 TDKAAGTLRAAH

-593 SGWADSLVEVLNEN
+593 SGWADSLVEVLNGN

-624 VQTVLSMLRI
+624 VQTVLSMLRL

-647 LRSPIAGLTDEEL
+647 LRSPMAGLTDEEL

-677 ELAEGLLEED
+677 ELAEGLYEED
-687 AQGSDTVDSGT
+687 GQKEISDS
-698 EAELLNNGTEADHPT
+698 EADRKQ
-713 GKREHGEK
+713 GRNADEK
-721 QNPELEQ
+721 TENH
-728 NPIEIIAHQKLLEFY
+728 IEITAHRKLLKFY

-760 LIGIILRE
+760 LIEIILRE

-781 SRRTANLNML
+781 NRRTANLNML

-825 ADTVGE
+825 ADMVGE

-867 SRLVLHP
+867 SKMVLHP

-926 ILTGTLKDAAEKLED
+926 ILTGTLKDAPEKLEFF
-941 YRKRAELSGTMEKAL
+941 RQQANLSKAADRPL
-956 PYLTREG
+956 SYLTREG
-963 AAGYLDWVL
+963 ASGYLDWIL

-978 GEKYPIRIVEA
+978 GDKYPVRIVEA
-989 AELVLN
+989 AELVLD
-995 EVKNQIEQE
+995 EVE
-1004 NGLKERRKAI
+1004 N
-1014 DEAETALVEQLED
+1014 QLEQNED
-1027 RFQQHYPYQTDIL
+1027 LTERIEEIEAADTQLVGQLKQRFSQRYPYQTDIL

-1060 AEQEDTISAFLE
+1060 AEQEETIPAFLE

-1085 EEAEKGSEL
+1085 EESVE
-1094 SEVQDTGKKSENI
+1094 Q
-1107 AAQKKDP
+1107 
-1114 ETASRGALRG
+1114 ETANRGALRG

-1143 EQMETMEK
+1143 EQMEAMEK
-1151 AEKITPDMR
+1151 EEKITADMR
-1160 ALVKEQIVADFV
+1160 ALVREQTVADFV

-1184 QAGMLYREK
+1184 RGGALYREK
-1193 PFVMGFTEEELESYG
+1193 PFVMGFTEEELERYG
-1208 FGAEDAGKTACCQ
+1208 FGAGAQ
-1221 DSVGMDGKEN
+1221 MIEN
-1231 KENHQEKHE
+1231 EAQTENAQQEIMSENVSQENHMHE
-1240 EKHEE
+1240 E
-1245 KHQTQD
+1245 D

-1263 IEKDGIVLLDYK
+1263 IEDDGITVLDYK
-1275 TDRVQRAKEL
+1275 TDRVDTAQEL
-1285 VDRYETQ
+1285 IDRYATQ

-1302 VFSARKLKVK
+1302 VFATRKLKVK

-1318 FSLEQL
+1318 FRLVKL
-1324 ITL
+1324 ISIE

>member
-1 MKVSWTPEQQKVID
+1 MGVSWTTEQQKVID

-35 VERIVKMI
+35 VERIVKII
-43 TDKDHPVDIDHL
+43 TDKNHPVDIDHL

-79 LDEQPGD
+79 LDEQPGN

-136 REDVLNKVLEQN
+136 REDVLGRVLEQN

-154 TFSDFVEGYA
+154 AFSDFVEGYA

-196 EGAYRIEGREEL
+196 VGAYRIETREEL
-208 DHAGWLTPLT
+208 DRAEWLAPLT
-218 ENIRFVLNDC
+218 ENICFVLKDC
-228 RQLLKQ
+228 EQLLKQ
-234 ALDLTLQD
+234 ALAITQQD

-247 YEKAIRSDLEKYES
+247 YEKAVQSDLEKYDG
-261 LSKLTSFCELSE
+261 LSRLTSFCELSG
-273 ALPNLKYDRL
+273 ALSDIKYDRL

-288 FDGDVEKLELVK
+288 FEGDPDKLELVK

-328 LTRTEP
+328 LERTEP
-334 MLEEVLR
+334 MLEEVVR
-341 LTRQFAEEFAAAK
+341 LTKQFADEFAAAK
-354 RGKNLVDFHDVEHFA
+354 RRKNLVDFHDVEHFA

-377 TEQAKKTAEEFRDTF
+377 TEKAKKTAEEFRDTF

-418 RGRNNIFM
+418 RGENNIFM

-441 PELFMQK
+441 PELFMKK
-448 YDSYSLEESRAQRI
+448 YDSYSLEESTTQRI
-462 DLHRNFRSREEV
+462 DLHKNFRSREEV

-479 DIFYKIMERSL
+479 DIFYKIMARSL
-490 GNVAYDAKAALY
+490 GNVEYDAEAALY
-502 PGASYPT
+502 PGASYPAIEMKKT
-509 IGKKETAEEKMEQ
+509 AGKEETAEEQTKQ
-522 NSSDFTPEILL
+522 SIADFTPEILL

-544 ELSDRK
+544 EFSDKK

-558 EEIKHLMKTQPV
+558 EEIRHLMKTQPV
-570 TDKATGTLRAAH
+570 TDKATGELRAAR

-593 SGWADSLVEVLNEN
+593 SGWADSLVEVLNGN

-624 VQTVLSMLRI
+624 VQTVLSMLRL

-647 LRSPIAGLTDEEL
+647 LRSPMAGLTDEEL

-677 ELAEGLLEED
+677 ELAEGLYEED
-687 AQGSDTVDSGT
+687 GQKEISDS
-698 EAELLNNGTEADHPT
+698 EADSEADQKQGRNAD
-713 GKREHGEK
+713 GKKEDD
-721 QNPELEQ
+721 
-728 NPIEIIAHQKLLEFY
+728 IETTAHRKLLKFY
-743 KKYKQ
+743 KKYRQ

-760 LIGIILRE
+760 LIEIILRE

-781 SRRTANLNML
+781 NRRTANLNML

-825 ADTVGE
+825 ADMVGE

-867 SRLVLHP
+867 SKMVLHP

-926 ILTGTLKDAAEKLED
+926 ILTGTLKDAPEKLEFF
-941 YRKRAELSGTMEKAL
+941 RQQANLSKAADRPL
-956 PYLTREG
+956 SYLTREG
-963 AAGYLDWVL
+963 ASGYLDWIL

-978 GEKYPIRIVEA
+978 GDKYPVRIVEA
-989 AELVLN
+989 AELVLD
-995 EVKNQIEQE
+995 EVE
-1004 NGLKERRKAI
+1004 N
-1014 DEAETALVEQLED
+1014 QLEQNED
-1027 RFQQHYPYQTDIL
+1027 LTERIGEIKAADPQLVGQLKQRFSQRYPYQVDVL

-1060 AEQEDTISAFLE
+1060 AEQEETIPAFLE

-1085 EEAEKGSEL
+1085 QGSVE
-1094 SEVQDTGKKSENI
+1094 Q
-1107 AAQKKDP
+1107 
-1114 ETASRGALRG
+1114 ETPNRGALRG

-1143 EQMETMEK
+1143 EQMEAMEK
-1151 AEKITPDMR
+1151 EEKITADMR
-1160 ALVKEQIVADFV
+1160 ALVREQTVADFV
-1172 SSETGK
+1172 SSETGR

-1184 QAGMLYREK
+1184 RGGALYREK
-1193 PFVMGFTEEELESYG
+1193 PFVMGFTEEELENYG
-1208 FGAEDAGKTACCQ
+1208 FG
-1221 DSVGMDGKEN
+1221 VGAQMIEN
-1231 KENHQEKHE
+1231 EAQTENAQQEIMSENVSQENHMHE
-1240 EKHEE
+1240 E
-1245 KHQTQD
+1245 D

-1263 IEKDGIVLLDYK
+1263 IEDDGITVLDYK
-1275 TDRVQRAKEL
+1275 TDRVDTAQEL
-1285 VDRYETQ
+1285 IDRYATQ

-1302 VFSARKLKVK
+1302 VFATRKLKVK

-1318 FSLEQL
+1318 FRLVKL
-1324 ITL
+1324 ISIE

>member
-1 MKVSWTPEQQKVID
+1 MGVSWTTEQQQVID

-35 VERIVKMI
+35 VERIVKII
-43 TDKDHPVDIDHL
+43 TDKNHPVDIDHL

-136 REDVLNKVLEQN
+136 REDVLGKVLEQN

-154 TFSDFVEGYA
+154 AFSNFVEGYA

-181 FSRSYPWPE
+181 FSRSYPWSE

-196 EGAYRIEGREEL
+196 VGIYRIENREEL
-208 DHAGWLTPLT
+208 DRAEWLAPLT
-218 ENIRFVLNDC
+218 QNIRFVLKDC
-228 RQLLKQ
+228 EQLLKQ
-234 ALDLTLQD
+234 ALAVTQQD

-247 YEKAIRSDLEKYES
+247 YEKAVRSDLEKYES
-261 LSKLTSFCELSE
+261 LSKLTSFCELSG
-273 ALPNLKYDRL
+273 ALSDIKYDRL

-288 FDGDVEKLELVK
+288 FEGDPDKLELVK

-307 DVVKKLCRQYF
+307 DVVKKLCKQYF

-328 LTRTEP
+328 LERTEP
-334 MLEEVLR
+334 MLEEVVR
-341 LTRQFAEEFAAAK
+341 LTKQFADEFAAAK
-354 RGKNLVDFHDVEHFA
+354 RRKNLVDFHDVEHFA

-377 TEQAKKTAEEFRDTF
+377 TEKAKKTAEEFRDTF

-418 RGRNNIFM
+418 RGENNIFM

-441 PELFMQK
+441 PELFMKK
-448 YDSYSLEESRAQRI
+448 YDSYSLEESTTQRI
-462 DLHRNFRSREEV
+462 DLHKNFRSREEV

-479 DIFYKIMERSL
+479 DIFYKIMARSL
-490 GNVAYDAKAALY
+490 GNVEYDAEAALY
-502 PGASYPT
+502 PGASYPAMPVQENPVGEKAAEDEKVS
-509 IGKKETAEEKMEQ
+509 GKQ
-522 NSSDFTPEILL
+522 INGFTPEILL

-544 ELSDRK
+544 ELSDKK

-558 EEIKHLMKTQPV
+558 EEIRHLMKTQPV
-570 TDKATGTLRAAH
+570 TDKATGELRAAR

-593 SGWADSLVEVLNEN
+593 SGWADSLVEVLNGN

-624 VQTVLSMLRI
+624 VQTVLSMLRL

-647 LRSPIAGLTDEEL
+647 LRSPMAGLTDEEL

-677 ELAEGLLEED
+677 ELAEGLYEED
-687 AQGSDTVDSGT
+687 GQKEISDS
-698 EAELLNNGTEADHPT
+698 EADSEADQKQGRNAD
-713 GKREHGEK
+713 GKKEDD
-721 QNPELEQ
+721 
-728 NPIEIIAHQKLLEFY
+728 IETTAHRKLLKFY
-743 KKYKQ
+743 KKYRQ

-760 LIGIILRE
+760 LIEIILRE

-825 ADTVGE
+825 ADMVGE

-852 IVSGMGKNFNKQDTR
+852 IVSGMGKNFNKQDTQ
-867 SRLVLHP
+867 SKMVLHP

-898 IAKQIDLENLGEEL
+898 IAKQIELENLGEEL

-926 ILTGTLKDAAEKLED
+926 ILTGTLKDAAEKLEF
-941 YRKRAELSGTMEKAL
+941 YRQQANLSKAADRPL
-956 PYLTREG
+956 SYLTREG
-963 AAGYLDWVL
+963 ASGYLDWIL

-978 GEKYPIRIVEA
+978 GDKYPVRIVEA
-989 AELVLN
+989 AELVLD
-995 EVKNQIEQE
+995 EVE
-1004 NGLKERRKAI
+1004 N
-1014 DEAETALVEQLED
+1014 QLEQNENLTERIGEIKAAD
-1027 RFQQHYPYQTDIL
+1027 PQLVGQLKQRFSQRYLYQTDIL

-1060 AEQEDTISAFLE
+1060 AEQEETIPAFLE

-1085 EEAEKGSEL
+1085 QGSVEQEAQNKAQDAGQEAESKAE
-1094 SEVQDTGKKSENI
+1094 QKIKSN
-1107 AAQKKDP
+1107 
-1114 ETASRGALRG
+1114 TANRGALRG

-1129 VMECYDFASEKSVH
+1129 VMECYDFASEKSVY
-1143 EQMETMEK
+1143 EQMEAMEK
-1151 AEKITPDMR
+1151 EEKITADMR

-1172 SSETGK
+1172 SSETGR

-1184 QAGMLYREK
+1184 RGGALYREK
-1193 PFVMGFTEEELESYG
+1193 PFVMGFTEEELENYG
-1208 FGAEDAGKTACCQ
+1208 FGAGAQ
-1221 DSVGMDGKEN
+1221 MIEN
-1231 KENHQEKHE
+1231 EVQTENAQQEIVLENVSRENHMHE
-1240 EKHEE
+1240 E
-1245 KHQTQD
+1245 D

-1263 IEKDGIVLLDYK
+1263 IEDDGITVLDYK
-1275 TDRVQRAKEL
+1275 TDRVDTAQEL
-1285 VDRYETQ
+1285 IDRYATQ

-1302 VFSARKLKVK
+1302 VFAARKMKVK

-1318 FSLEQL
+1318 FRLEKL
-1324 ITL
+1324 ISIE

>member
-1 MKVSWTPEQQKVID
+1 MGVSWTTEQQQVID

-35 VERIVKMI
+35 VERIVKII
-43 TDKDHPVDIDHL
+43 TDKNHPVDIDHL

-79 LDEQPGD
+79 LDEQPGN

-136 REDVLNKVLEQN
+136 REDVLGRVLEQN

-154 TFSDFVEGYA
+154 AFSDFVEGYA

-196 EGAYRIEGREEL
+196 VGAYRIETREEL
-208 DHAGWLTPLT
+208 DRAEWLAPLT
-218 ENIRFVLNDC
+218 ENICFVLKDC
-228 RQLLKQ
+228 EQLLKQ
-234 ALDLTLQD
+234 ALAITQQD

-247 YEKAIRSDLEKYES
+247 YEKAVQSDLEKYEG
-261 LSKLTSFCELSE
+261 LSRLTSFCELSG
-273 ALPNLKYDRL
+273 ALSDIKYDRL

-288 FDGDVEKLELVK
+288 FEGNPDKLELVK

-307 DVVKKLCRQYF
+307 DVVKKLCKQYF

-328 LTRTEP
+328 LERTEP
-334 MLEEVLR
+334 MLEEVVR
-341 LTRQFAEEFAAAK
+341 LTKQFADEFAAAK
-354 RGKNLVDFHDVEHFA
+354 RRKNLVDFHDVEHFA

-377 TEQAKKTAEEFRDTF
+377 TEKAKKTAEEFRDTF

-418 RGRNNIFM
+418 RGENNIFM

-441 PELFMQK
+441 PELFMKK
-448 YDSYSLEESRAQRI
+448 YDSYSLEESTTQRI
-462 DLHRNFRSREEV
+462 DLHKNFRSREEV

-479 DIFYKIMERSL
+479 DIFYKIMARSL
-490 GNVAYDAKAALY
+490 GNVEYDAEAALY
-502 PGASYPT
+502 PGASYPVS
-509 IGKKETAEEKMEQ
+509 A
-522 NSSDFTPEILL
+522 DFIPEILL

-544 ELSDRK
+544 ELTDKK

-558 EEIKHLMKTQPV
+558 EEIKHLMKTQQV
-570 TDKATGTLRAAH
+570 TDKAAGTLRAAH

-593 SGWADSLVEVLNEN
+593 SGWADSLVEVLNGN

-624 VQTVLSMLRI
+624 VQTVLSMLRL

-647 LRSPIAGLTDEEL
+647 LRSPMAGLTDEEL

-677 ELAEGLLEED
+677 ELAEGLYEED
-687 AQGSDTVDSGT
+687 GQKEISDS
-698 EAELLNNGTEADHPT
+698 EADRKQ
-713 GKREHGEK
+713 GRNADEK
-721 QNPELEQ
+721 TENH
-728 NPIEIIAHQKLLEFY
+728 IEITAHRKLLKFY

-760 LIGIILRE
+760 LIEIILRE

-781 SRRTANLNML
+781 NRRTANLNML
-791 LEKAAAYEKTS
+791 LEKATAYEKTS

-825 ADTVGE
+825 ADMVGE

-867 SRLVLHP
+867 SKMVLHP

-926 ILTGTLKDAAEKLED
+926 ILTGTLKDAPEKLEFF
-941 YRKRAELSGTMEKAL
+941 RQQAAL
-956 PYLTREG
+956 YAHSSDTTAIPYLTRES
-963 AAGYLDWVL
+963 AAGYLDWIL

-978 GEKYPIRIVEA
+978 GDKYPVRIVEA
-989 AELVLN
+989 AELVLD
-995 EVKNQIEQE
+995 EVE
-1004 NGLKERRKAI
+1004 N
-1014 DEAETALVEQLED
+1014 QLEQNENLTERIVEIEAAD
-1027 RFQQHYPYQTDIL
+1027 TQLVGQLKQRFSQRYPYQTDIL

-1060 AEQEDTISAFLE
+1060 AEQEETIPAFLE

-1085 EEAEKGSEL
+1085 QGIVGQEAQNKAQDAGQEAESKAE
-1094 SEVQDTGKKSENI
+1094 
-1107 AAQKKDP
+1107 QKI
-1114 ETASRGALRG
+1114 ESNTANRGALRG

-1129 VMECYDFASEKSVH
+1129 VMECYDFTSEKSVQ
-1143 EQMETMEK
+1143 EQMDAMEK
-1151 AEKITPDMR
+1151 EEKITADMR

-1172 SSETGK
+1172 SSETGR

-1184 QAGMLYREK
+1184 CGGALYREK
-1193 PFVMGFTEEELESYG
+1193 PFVMGFTEEEMERYG
-1208 FGAEDAGKTACCQ
+1208 FGAGAQ
-1221 DSVGMDGKEN
+1221 MIEN
-1231 KENHQEKHE
+1231 EAQTENAQQEIMSENVSQENHMHE
-1240 EKHEE
+1240 E
-1245 KHQTQD
+1245 D

-1263 IEKDGIVLLDYK
+1263 IEDDGITVLDYK
-1275 TDRVQRAKEL
+1275 TDRVDTAQEL
-1285 VDRYETQ
+1285 IDRYATQ

-1302 VFSARKLKVK
+1302 VFATRKLKVK

-1318 FSLEQL
+1318 FRLEKL
-1324 ITL
+1324 ISIE

>member
-1 MKVSWTPEQQKVID
+1 MGVSWTTEQQQVID

-35 VERIVKMI
+35 VERIVKII
-43 TDKDHPVDIDHL
+43 TDKNHPVDIDHL

-136 REDVLNKVLEQN
+136 REDVLGRVLEQN

-154 TFSDFVEGYA
+154 AFSDFVEGYA

-196 EGAYRIEGREEL
+196 VGIYRIENREEL
-208 DHAGWLTPLT
+208 DRAEWLAPLT
-218 ENIRFVLNDC
+218 QNIRFVLKDC
-228 RQLLKQ
+228 EQLLKQ
-234 ALDLTLQD
+234 ALAVTQQD

-247 YEKAIRSDLEKYES
+247 YEKAVRSDLEKYES
-261 LSKLTSFCELSE
+261 LSKLTSFCELSV
-273 ALPNLKYDRL
+273 ALSDIKYDRL

-288 FDGDVEKLELVK
+288 FEGDPDKLELVK

-307 DVVKKLCRQYF
+307 DVVKKLCKQYF

-328 LTRTEP
+328 LERTEP
-334 MLEEVLR
+334 MLEEVVR
-341 LTRQFAEEFAAAK
+341 LTKQFADEFAAAK
-354 RGKNLVDFHDVEHFA
+354 RRKNLVDFHDVEHFA

-377 TEQAKKTAEEFRDTF
+377 TEKAKKTAEEFRDTF

-418 RGRNNIFM
+418 RGENNIFM

-441 PELFMQK
+441 PELFMKK
-448 YDSYSLEESRAQRI
+448 YDSYSLEESTTQRI
-462 DLHRNFRSREEV
+462 DLHKNFRSREEV

-479 DIFYKIMERSL
+479 DIFYKIMVRSL
-490 GNVAYDAKAALY
+490 GNVEYDAEAALY
-502 PGASYPT
+502 PGASYPVS
-509 IGKKETAEEKMEQ
+509 A
-522 NSSDFTPEILL
+522 DFTPEILL

-544 ELSDRK
+544 ELSDKK

-558 EEIKHLMKTQPV
+558 EEIRHLMKTQPV
-570 TDKATGTLRAAH
+570 TDKATGELRAAR

-593 SGWADSLVEVLNEN
+593 SGWADSLVEVLNGN

-624 VQTVLSMLRI
+624 VQTVLSMLRL

-647 LRSPIAGLTDEEL
+647 LRSPMAGLTDEEL

-677 ELAEGLLEED
+677 ELAEGLYEED
-687 AQGSDTVDSGT
+687 GQKEISDS
-698 EAELLNNGTEADHPT
+698 EADRKQ
-713 GKREHGEK
+713 GRNADEK
-721 QNPELEQ
+721 TENH
-728 NPIEIIAHQKLLEFY
+728 IEITAHRKLLKFY

-760 LIGIILRE
+760 LIEIILRE

-781 SRRTANLNML
+781 NRRTANLNML

-825 ADTVGE
+825 ADMVGE

-867 SRLVLHP
+867 SKMVLHP

-926 ILTGTLKDAAEKLED
+926 ILTGTLKDAPEKLEFF
-941 YRKRAELSGTMEKAL
+941 RQQANLSKAADRPL
-956 PYLTREG
+956 SYLTREG
-963 AAGYLDWVL
+963 ASGYLDWIL

-978 GEKYPIRIVEA
+978 GDKYPVRIVEA
-989 AELVLN
+989 AELVLD
-995 EVKNQIEQE
+995 EVE
-1004 NGLKERRKAI
+1004 N
-1014 DEAETALVEQLED
+1014 QLEQNED
-1027 RFQQHYPYQTDIL
+1027 LTERIGEIKAADPQLVGQLKQRFSQRYPYQVDVL

-1060 AEQEDTISAFLE
+1060 AEQEETIPAFLE

-1085 EEAEKGSEL
+1085 QGIVEQEAQNKAQDAGQEAESKAE
-1094 SEVQDTGKKSENI
+1094 
-1107 AAQKKDP
+1107 QKI
-1114 ETASRGALRG
+1114 ESNTANRGALRG

-1129 VMECYDFASEKSVH
+1129 VMECYDFASEKSVQ
-1143 EQMETMEK
+1143 EQMDAMEK
-1151 AEKITPDMR
+1151 EEKITADMR
-1160 ALVKEQIVADFV
+1160 TLVKERIVADFV

-1184 QAGMLYREK
+1184 RMGALYREK
-1193 PFVMGFTEEELESYG
+1193 PFVMGFTEEELENYG
-1208 FGAEDAGKTACCQ
+1208 FGAGAQ
-1221 DSVGMDGKEN
+1221 MIEN
-1231 KENHQEKHE
+1231 EVQTENAQQEIVLENVSRENHMHE
-1240 EKHEE
+1240 E
-1245 KHQTQD
+1245 D

-1263 IEKDGIVLLDYK
+1263 IEDDGITVLDYK
-1275 TDRVQRAKEL
+1275 TDRVDTAQEL
-1285 VDRYETQ
+1285 IDRYATQ

-1302 VFSARKLKVK
+1302 VFATRKLKVK

-1318 FSLEQL
+1318 FRLEKL
-1324 ITL
+1324 ISIE

>member
-1 MKVSWTPEQQKVID
+1 MGVSWTTEQQQVID

-35 VERIVKMI
+35 VERIVKII
-43 TDKDHPVDIDHL
+43 TDKNHPVDIDHL

-79 LDEQPGD
+79 LDEQPGN

-136 REDVLNKVLEQN
+136 REDVLGRVLEQN

-154 TFSDFVEGYA
+154 AFSDFVEGYA

-196 EGAYRIEGREEL
+196 VGIYRIENREEL
-208 DHAGWLTPLT
+208 DRAEWLAPLT
-218 ENIRFVLNDC
+218 ENICFVLKDC
-228 RQLLKQ
+228 EQLLKQ
-234 ALDLTLQD
+234 ALAITQQD

-247 YEKAIRSDLEKYES
+247 YEKAVQSDLEKYEG
-261 LSKLTSFCELSE
+261 LSRLTSFCELSG
-273 ALPNLKYDRL
+273 ALSDIKYDRL

-288 FDGDVEKLELVK
+288 FEGDPDKLELVK

-307 DVVKKLCRQYF
+307 DVVKKLCKQYF

-328 LTRTEP
+328 LERTEP
-334 MLEEVLR
+334 MLEEVVR
-341 LTRQFAEEFAAAK
+341 LTKQFADEFAAAK
-354 RGKNLVDFHDVEHFA
+354 RRKNLVDFHDVEHFA

-377 TEQAKKTAEEFRDTF
+377 TEKAKKTAEEFRDTF

-418 RGRNNIFM
+418 RGENNIFM

-441 PELFMQK
+441 PELFMKK
-448 YDSYSLEESRAQRI
+448 YDSYSLEESTTQRI
-462 DLHRNFRSREEV
+462 DLHKNFRSREEV

-479 DIFYKIMERSL
+479 DIFYKIMARSL
-490 GNVAYDAKAALY
+490 GNVEYDAEAALY
-502 PGASYPT
+502 PGASYPVS
-509 IGKKETAEEKMEQ
+509 A
-522 NSSDFTPEILL
+522 DFIPEILL

-544 ELSDRK
+544 ELTDKK

-570 TDKATGTLRAAH
+570 TDKEAGTLRAAR

-624 VQTVLSMLRI
+624 VQTVLSMLRL

-647 LRSPIAGLTDEEL
+647 LRSPMAGLTDEEL

-677 ELAEGLLEED
+677 ELAEGLYEED
-687 AQGSDTVDSGT
+687 GQKEISDS
-698 EAELLNNGTEADHPT
+698 EADSEADQKQGRNAD
-713 GKREHGEK
+713 GKKEDD
-721 QNPELEQ
+721 
-728 NPIEIIAHQKLLEFY
+728 IETTAHRKLLKFY
-743 KKYKQ
+743 KKYRQ

-760 LIGIILRE
+760 LIEIILRE

-781 SRRTANLNML
+781 NRRTANLNML

-825 ADTVGE
+825 ADMVGE

-867 SRLVLHP
+867 SKMVLHP

-926 ILTGTLKDAAEKLED
+926 ILTGTLKDAPEKLEFF
-941 YRKRAELSGTMEKAL
+941 RQQANLSKAADRPL
-956 PYLTREG
+956 SYLTREG
-963 AAGYLDWVL
+963 ASGYLDWIL

-978 GEKYPIRIVEA
+978 GDKYPVRIVEA
-989 AELVLN
+989 AELVLD
-995 EVKNQIEQE
+995 EVE
-1004 NGLKERRKAI
+1004 N
-1014 DEAETALVEQLED
+1014 QLEQNED
-1027 RFQQHYPYQTDIL
+1027 LTERIGEIKAADPQLVGQLKQRFSQRYPYQVDVL

-1060 AEQEDTISAFLE
+1060 AEQEETIPAFLE

-1085 EEAEKGSEL
+1085 EESVE
-1094 SEVQDTGKKSENI
+1094 Q
-1107 AAQKKDP
+1107 
-1114 ETASRGALRG
+1114 ETANRGALRG

-1143 EQMETMEK
+1143 EQMEAMEK
-1151 AEKITPDMR
+1151 EEKIIADMR

-1184 QAGMLYREK
+1184 RGGALYREK
-1193 PFVMGFTEEELESYG
+1193 PFVMGFTEEELENYG
-1208 FGAEDAGKTACCQ
+1208 FGADSNTDSCENIYEKT
-1221 DSVGMDGKEN
+1221 DSD
-1231 KENHQEKHE
+1231 QEKEEQKKVRHE
-1240 EKHEE
+1240 E
-1245 KHQTQD
+1245 D

-1275 TDRVQRAKEL
+1275 TDRVQQAKEL
-1285 VDRYETQ
+1285 IDRYETQ
-1292 LKLYADALER
+1292 LKLYADVLER
-1302 VFSARKLKVK
+1302 VFGARKLKVK

-1318 FSLEQL
+1318 FSLEKL

>member
-1 MKVSWTPEQQKVID
+1 MGVSWTTEQQQVID

-35 VERIVKMI
+35 VERIVKII
-43 TDKDHPVDIDHL
+43 TDKNHPVDIDHL

-136 REDVLNKVLEQN
+136 REDVLGRVLEQN

-154 TFSDFVEGYA
+154 AFSDFVEGYA

-196 EGAYRIEGREEL
+196 VGAYRIETREEL
-208 DHAGWLTPLT
+208 DRAEWLAPLT
-218 ENIRFVLNDC
+218 ENICFVLKDC
-228 RQLLKQ
+228 EQLLKQ
-234 ALDLTLQD
+234 ALAITQQD

-247 YEKAIRSDLEKYES
+247 YEKAVQSDLEKYEG
-261 LSKLTSFCELSE
+261 LSRLTSFCELSG
-273 ALPNLKYDRL
+273 ALSDIKYDRL

-288 FDGDVEKLELVK
+288 FEGNPDKLELVK

-307 DVVKKLCRQYF
+307 DVVKKLCKQYF

-328 LTRTEP
+328 LERTEP
-334 MLEEVLR
+334 MLEEVVR
-341 LTRQFAEEFAAAK
+341 LTKQFADEFAAAK
-354 RGKNLVDFHDVEHFA
+354 RRKNLVDFHDVEHFA

-377 TEQAKKTAEEFRDTF
+377 TEKAKKTAEEFRDTF

-418 RGRNNIFM
+418 RGENNIFM

-441 PELFMQK
+441 PELFMKK
-448 YDSYSLEESRAQRI
+448 YDSYSLEESTTQRI
-462 DLHRNFRSREEV
+462 DLHKNFRSREEV

-479 DIFYKIMERSL
+479 DIFYKIMARSL
-490 GNVAYDAKAALY
+490 GNVEYDAEAALY
-502 PGASYPT
+502 PGASYPVS
-509 IGKKETAEEKMEQ
+509 A
-522 NSSDFTPEILL
+522 DFIPEILL

-544 ELSDRK
+544 ELTDKK

-558 EEIKHLMKTQPV
+558 EEIKHLMKTQQV
-570 TDKATGTLRAAH
+570 TDKAAGTLRAAH

-593 SGWADSLVEVLNEN
+593 SGWADSLVEVLNGN

-624 VQTVLSMLRI
+624 VQTVLSMLRL

-647 LRSPIAGLTDEEL
+647 LRSPMAGLTDEEL

-677 ELAEGLLEED
+677 ELAEGLYEED
-687 AQGSDTVDSGT
+687 GQKEISDS
-698 EAELLNNGTEADHPT
+698 EADRKQ
-713 GKREHGEK
+713 GRNADEK
-721 QNPELEQ
+721 TENH
-728 NPIEIIAHQKLLEFY
+728 IEITAHRKLLKFY

-760 LIGIILRE
+760 LIEIILRE

-781 SRRTANLNML
+781 NRRTANLNML

-825 ADTVGE
+825 ADMVGE

-867 SRLVLHP
+867 SKMVLHP

-926 ILTGTLKDAAEKLED
+926 ILTGTLKDAAEKLEF
-941 YRKRAELSGTMEKAL
+941 YRQQANLSKAADRPL
-956 PYLTREG
+956 SYLTREG
-963 AAGYLDWVL
+963 ASGYLDWIL

-978 GEKYPIRIVEA
+978 GDKYPVRIVEA
-989 AELVLN
+989 AELVLD
-995 EVKNQIEQE
+995 EVE
-1004 NGLKERRKAI
+1004 N
-1014 DEAETALVEQLED
+1014 QLEQNED
-1027 RFQQHYPYQTDIL
+1027 LTERIEEIEAADTQLVGQLKQRFSQRYPYQTDIL

-1052 RAMREKFE
+1052 RAMRERFE
-1060 AEQEDTISAFLE
+1060 AEQEETVPAFLE

-1085 EEAEKGSEL
+1085 EESVE
-1094 SEVQDTGKKSENI
+1094 Q
-1107 AAQKKDP
+1107 
-1114 ETASRGALRG
+1114 ETPNRGALRG

-1143 EQMETMEK
+1143 EQMEAMEK
-1151 AEKITPDMR
+1151 EEKITADMR
-1160 ALVKEQIVADFV
+1160 ALVKEQTVADFV

-1184 QAGMLYREK
+1184 RGGALYREK
-1193 PFVMGFTEEELESYG
+1193 PFVMGFTEEELENYG
-1208 FGAEDAGKTACCQ
+1208 FGADSNTDSCENIYEKT
-1221 DSVGMDGKEN
+1221 DSD
-1231 KENHQEKHE
+1231 QEKEEQKKVRHE
-1240 EKHEE
+1240 E
-1245 KHQTQD
+1245 D

-1275 TDRVQRAKEL
+1275 TDRVQQAKEL
-1285 VDRYETQ
+1285 IDRYATQ

-1302 VFSARKLKVK
+1302 VFATRKLKVK

-1318 FSLEQL
+1318 FRLEKL
-1324 ITL
+1324 ISIE

>member
-1 MKVSWTPEQQKVID
+1 MGVSWTTEQQQVID

-35 VERIVKMI
+35 VERIVKII
-43 TDKDHPVDIDHL
+43 TDKNHPVDIDHL

-79 LDEQPGD
+79 LDEQPGN

-136 REDVLNKVLEQN
+136 REDVLGRVLEQN

-154 TFSDFVEGYA
+154 AFSDFVEGYA

-196 EGAYRIEGREEL
+196 VGAYRIETREEL
-208 DHAGWLTPLT
+208 DRAEWLAPLT
-218 ENIRFVLNDC
+218 QNIRFVLKDC
-228 RQLLKQ
+228 EQLLKQ
-234 ALDLTLQD
+234 ALAVTQQD

-247 YEKAIRSDLEKYES
+247 YEKAVRSDLEKYES
-261 LSKLTSFCELSE
+261 LSKLTSFCELSV
-273 ALPNLKYDRL
+273 ALSDIKYDRL

-288 FDGDVEKLELVK
+288 FEGDPDKLELVK

-328 LTRTEP
+328 LERTEP
-334 MLEEVLR
+334 MLEEVVR
-341 LTRQFAEEFAAAK
+341 LTKQFADEFAAAK
-354 RGKNLVDFHDVEHFA
+354 RRKNLVDFHDVEHFA

-377 TEQAKKTAEEFRDTF
+377 TEKAKKTAEEFRDTF

-418 RGRNNIFM
+418 RGENNIFM

-441 PELFMQK
+441 PELFMKK
-448 YDSYSLEESRAQRI
+448 YDSYSLEESTTQRI
-462 DLHRNFRSREEV
+462 DLHKNFRSREEV

-479 DIFYKIMERSL
+479 DIFYKIMARSL
-490 GNVAYDAKAALY
+490 GNVEYDAEAALY
-502 PGASYPT
+502 PGASYPVS
-509 IGKKETAEEKMEQ
+509 A
-522 NSSDFTPEILL
+522 DFTPEILL
-533 ADSND
+533 AGSND

-544 ELSDRK
+544 ELSDKK

-558 EEIKHLMKTQPV
+558 EEIRHLMKTQPV
-570 TDKATGTLRAAH
+570 TDKATGELRAAR

-593 SGWADSLVEVLNEN
+593 SGWADSLVEVLNGN

-624 VQTVLSMLRI
+624 VQTVLSMLRL

-647 LRSPIAGLTDEEL
+647 LRSPMAGLTDEEL

-677 ELAEGLLEED
+677 ELAEGLYEED
-687 AQGSDTVDSGT
+687 GQKEISDS
-698 EAELLNNGTEADHPT
+698 EADSEADQKQGRNAD
-713 GKREHGEK
+713 GKKEDD
-721 QNPELEQ
+721 
-728 NPIEIIAHQKLLEFY
+728 IETTAHRKLLKFY
-743 KKYKQ
+743 KKYRQ

-760 LIGIILRE
+760 LIEIILRE

-825 ADTVGE
+825 ADMVGE

-867 SRLVLHP
+867 SKMVLHP

-898 IAKQIDLENLGEEL
+898 IAKQIELENLGEEL

-926 ILTGTLKDAAEKLED
+926 ILTGTLKDAAEKLEF
-941 YRKRAELSGTMEKAL
+941 YRQQANLSKAADRPL
-956 PYLTREG
+956 SYLTREG
-963 AAGYLDWVL
+963 ASGYLDWIL

-978 GEKYPIRIVEA
+978 GDKYPVRIVEV
-989 AELVLN
+989 AELVLD
-995 EVKNQIEQE
+995 EVE
-1004 NGLKERRKAI
+1004 N
-1014 DEAETALVEQLED
+1014 QLEQNED
-1027 RFQQHYPYQTDIL
+1027 LTERIEEIEAADTQLVGQLKQRFSQRYPYQTDIL

-1052 RAMREKFE
+1052 RAMRERFE
-1060 AEQEDTISAFLE
+1060 AEQEETVPAFLE

-1085 EEAEKGSEL
+1085 EESVE
-1094 SEVQDTGKKSENI
+1094 Q
-1107 AAQKKDP
+1107 
-1114 ETASRGALRG
+1114 ETANRGALRG

-1129 VMECYDFASEKSVH
+1129 VMECYDFASEKSVQ
-1143 EQMETMEK
+1143 EQMEAMEK
-1151 AEKITPDMR
+1151 EEKITADMR
-1160 ALVKEQIVADFV
+1160 ALVKEQTVADFV

-1184 QAGMLYREK
+1184 RGGALYREK
-1193 PFVMGFTEEELESYG
+1193 PFVMGFTEEELENYG
-1208 FGAEDAGKTACCQ
+1208 FGAGAQ
-1221 DSVGMDGKEN
+1221 MIEN
-1231 KENHQEKHE
+1231 EVQTENAQQEIVLENVSRENHMHE
-1240 EKHEE
+1240 E
-1245 KHQTQD
+1245 D

-1263 IEKDGIVLLDYK
+1263 IEDDGITVLDYK
-1275 TDRVQRAKEL
+1275 TDRVDTAQEL
-1285 VDRYETQ
+1285 IDRYATQ

-1302 VFSARKLKVK
+1302 VFATRKLKVK

-1318 FSLEQL
+1318 FRLEKL
-1324 ITL
+1324 ISIE

>member
-1 MKVSWTPEQQKVID
+1 MGVSWTTEQQQVID

-35 VERIVKMI
+35 VERIVKII
-43 TDKDHPVDIDHL
+43 TDKNHPVDIDHL

-79 LDEQPGD
+79 LDEQPGN

-136 REDVLNKVLEQN
+136 REDVLGRVLEQN

-154 TFSDFVEGYA
+154 AFSDFVEGYA

-196 EGAYRIEGREEL
+196 VGIYRIENREEL
-208 DHAGWLTPLT
+208 DRAEWLAPLT
-218 ENIRFVLNDC
+218 ENICFVLKDC
-228 RQLLKQ
+228 EQLLKQ
-234 ALDLTLQD
+234 ALAITQQD

-247 YEKAIRSDLEKYES
+247 YEKAVQSDLEKYEG
-261 LSKLTSFCELSE
+261 LSRLTSFCELSG
-273 ALPNLKYDRL
+273 ALSDIKYDRL

-288 FDGDVEKLELVK
+288 FEGDPDKLELVK

-307 DVVKKLCRQYF
+307 DVVKKLCKQYF

-328 LTRTEP
+328 LERTEP
-334 MLEEVLR
+334 MLEEVVR
-341 LTRQFAEEFAAAK
+341 LTKQFADEFAAAK
-354 RGKNLVDFHDVEHFA
+354 RRKNLVDFHDVEHFA

-377 TEQAKKTAEEFRDTF
+377 TEKAKKTAEEFRDTF

-418 RGRNNIFM
+418 RGENNIFM

-441 PELFMQK
+441 PELFMKK
-448 YDSYSLEESRAQRI
+448 YDSYSLEESTTQRI
-462 DLHRNFRSREEV
+462 DLHKNFRSREEV

-479 DIFYKIMERSL
+479 DIFYKIMVRSL
-490 GNVAYDAKAALY
+490 GNVEYDAEAALY
-502 PGASYPT
+502 PGASYPVS
-509 IGKKETAEEKMEQ
+509 A
-522 NSSDFTPEILL
+522 DFTPEILL

-544 ELSDRK
+544 ELSDKK

-558 EEIKHLMKTQPV
+558 EEIRHLMKTQPV
-570 TDKATGTLRAAH
+570 TNKATGELRAAR

-593 SGWADSLVEVLNEN
+593 SGWADSLVEVLNGN

-624 VQTVLSMLRI
+624 VQTVLSMLRL

-647 LRSPIAGLTDEEL
+647 LRSPMAGLTDEEL

-677 ELAEGLLEED
+677 ELAEGLYEED
-687 AQGSDTVDSGT
+687 GQKEISDS
-698 EAELLNNGTEADHPT
+698 EADRKQ
-713 GKREHGEK
+713 GRNADEK
-721 QNPELEQ
+721 TENH
-728 NPIEIIAHQKLLEFY
+728 IEITAHRKLLKFY
-743 KKYKQ
+743 KKCKQ

-760 LIGIILRE
+760 LIEIILRE

-781 SRRTANLNML
+781 NRRTANLNML

-825 ADTVGE
+825 ADMVGE

-867 SRLVLHP
+867 SKMVLHP

-926 ILTGTLKDAAEKLED
+926 ILTGTLKDAPEKLEFF
-941 YRKRAELSGTMEKAL
+941 RQQAAL
-956 PYLTREG
+956 YAHSSDTTAIPYLTRES
-963 AAGYLDWVL
+963 AAGYLDWIL

-978 GEKYPIRIVEA
+978 GDKYPVRIVEA
-989 AELVLN
+989 AELVLD
-995 EVKNQIEQE
+995 EVE
-1004 NGLKERRKAI
+1004 N
-1014 DEAETALVEQLED
+1014 QLEQNED
-1027 RFQQHYPYQTDIL
+1027 LTERIGEIKAADPQLVGQLKQRFSQRYPYQVDVL

-1060 AEQEDTISAFLE
+1060 AEQEETVPAFLE

-1085 EEAEKGSEL
+1085 EESVE
-1094 SEVQDTGKKSENI
+1094 Q
-1107 AAQKKDP
+1107 
-1114 ETASRGALRG
+1114 ETPNRGALRG

-1143 EQMETMEK
+1143 EQMEAMEK
-1151 AEKITPDMR
+1151 EEKITADMR

-1172 SSETGK
+1172 SSETGR

-1184 QAGMLYREK
+1184 RGGALYREK
-1193 PFVMGFTEEELESYG
+1193 PFVMGFTEEELENYG
-1208 FGAEDAGKTACCQ
+1208 FGAGAQ
-1221 DSVGMDGKEN
+1221 MIEN
-1231 KENHQEKHE
+1231 EVQTENAQQEIVLENVSRENHMHE
-1240 EKHEE
+1240 E
-1245 KHQTQD
+1245 D

-1263 IEKDGIVLLDYK
+1263 IEDDGITVLDYK
-1275 TDRVQRAKEL
+1275 TDRVDTAQEL
-1285 VDRYETQ
+1285 IDRYATQ

-1302 VFSARKLKVK
+1302 VFAARKMKVK

-1318 FSLEQL
+1318 FRLEKL
-1324 ITL
+1324 ISIE

>member
-1 MKVSWTPEQQKVID
+1 MGVSWTTEQQQVID

-35 VERIVKMI
+35 VERIVKII
-43 TDKDHPVDIDHL
+43 TDKNHPVDIDHL

-136 REDVLNKVLEQN
+136 REDVLGRVLEQN

-154 TFSDFVEGYA
+154 AFSDFVEGYA

-196 EGAYRIEGREEL
+196 VGAYRIETREEL
-208 DHAGWLTPLT
+208 DRAEWLAPLT
-218 ENIRFVLNDC
+218 ENICFVLKDC
-228 RQLLKQ
+228 EQLLKQ
-234 ALDLTLQD
+234 ALAITQQD

-247 YEKAIRSDLEKYES
+247 YEKAVQSDLEKYEG
-261 LSKLTSFCELSE
+261 LAGLTSFCELSE
-273 ALPNLKYDRL
+273 ALSDIKYDRL

-288 FDGDVEKLELVK
+288 FEGDPDKLELVK

-307 DVVKKLCRQYF
+307 DVVKKLCKQYF

-328 LTRTEP
+328 LERTEP
-334 MLEEVLR
+334 MLEEVVR
-341 LTRQFAEEFAAAK
+341 LTKQFADEFAAAK
-354 RGKNLVDFHDVEHFA
+354 RRKNLVDFHDVEHFA

-377 TEQAKKTAEEFRDTF
+377 TEKAKKTAEEFRDTF

-418 RGRNNIFM
+418 RGENNIFM

-441 PELFMQK
+441 PELFMKK
-448 YDSYSLEESRAQRI
+448 YDSYSLEESTTQRI
-462 DLHRNFRSREEV
+462 DLHKNFRSREEV

-479 DIFYKIMERSL
+479 DIFYKIMARSL
-490 GNVAYDAKAALY
+490 GNVEYDAEAALY
-502 PGASYPT
+502 PGASYPAMPVQENPVGEKAAEDEKVS
-509 IGKKETAEEKMEQ
+509 GKQ
-522 NSSDFTPEILL
+522 INGFTPEILL

-544 ELSDRK
+544 DFSDKK
-550 TLEAKIVA
+550 TLEAKMVA
-558 EEIKHLMKTQPV
+558 EKIRHLMKTQPV
-570 TDKATGTLRAAH
+570 TDKATGELRMAR

-593 SGWADSLVEVLNEN
+593 SGWADSLVEVLNGN

-624 VQTVLSMLRI
+624 VQTVLSMLRL

-647 LRSPIAGLTDEEL
+647 LRSPMAGLTDEEL

-677 ELAEGLLEED
+677 ELAEGLYEED
-687 AQGSDTVDSGT
+687 GQKEISDS
-698 EAELLNNGTEADHPT
+698 EADRKQ
-713 GKREHGEK
+713 GRNADEK
-721 QNPELEQ
+721 TENH
-728 NPIEIIAHQKLLEFY
+728 IEITAHRKLLKFY

-760 LIGIILRE
+760 LIEIILRE

-781 SRRTANLNML
+781 NRRTANLNML

-825 ADTVGE
+825 ADMVGE

-867 SRLVLHP
+867 SKMVLHP

-926 ILTGTLKDAAEKLED
+926 ILTGTLKDAPEKLEFF
-941 YRKRAELSGTMEKAL
+941 RQQAAL
-956 PYLTREG
+956 YAHSSDTTAIPYLTRES
-963 AAGYLDWVL
+963 AAGYLDWIL

-978 GEKYPIRIVEA
+978 GDKYPIRIVEA
-989 AELVLN
+989 AELVLD
-995 EVKNQIEQE
+995 EVE
-1004 NGLKERRKAI
+1004 N
-1014 DEAETALVEQLED
+1014 QLEQNENLTERIEEIKAAD
-1027 RFQQHYPYQTDIL
+1027 TQLVGQLKQRFSQRYPYQTDIL

-1060 AEQEDTISAFLE
+1060 AEQEETVPAFLE

-1085 EEAEKGSEL
+1085 QGIVEQEAQNKAQDAGQEAESKAE
-1094 SEVQDTGKKSENI
+1094 
-1107 AAQKKDP
+1107 QKI
-1114 ETASRGALRG
+1114 ESNTANRGALRG

-1129 VMECYDFASEKSVH
+1129 VMECYDFTSEKSVQ
-1143 EQMETMEK
+1143 EQMDAMEK
-1151 AEKITPDMR
+1151 EEKITADMR
-1160 ALVKEQIVADFV
+1160 TLVKERIVADFV

-1184 QAGMLYREK
+1184 RMGALYREK
-1193 PFVMGFTEEELESYG
+1193 PFVMGFTEEELERYG
-1208 FGAEDAGKTACCQ
+1208 FGAGAQ
-1221 DSVGMDGKEN
+1221 MIEN
-1231 KENHQEKHE
+1231 EAQTENAQQEIVSENVSQENHMHE
-1240 EKHEE
+1240 E
-1245 KHQTQD
+1245 D

-1263 IEKDGIVLLDYK
+1263 IEDDGITVLDYK
-1275 TDRVQRAKEL
+1275 TDRVDTAQEL
-1285 VDRYETQ
+1285 IDRYATQ

-1302 VFSARKLKVK
+1302 VFATRKLKVK

-1318 FSLEQL
+1318 FRLEKL
-1324 ITL
+1324 ISIE

>member
-1 MKVSWTPEQQKVID
+1 MGVSWTTEQQQVID

-35 VERIVKMI
+35 VERIVKII
-43 TDKDHPVDIDHL
+43 TDKNHPVDIDHL

-79 LDEQPGD
+79 LDEQPGN

-136 REDVLNKVLEQN
+136 REDVLGRVLEQN

-154 TFSDFVEGYA
+154 AFSDFVEGYA

-196 EGAYRIEGREEL
+196 VGAYRIETREEL
-208 DHAGWLTPLT
+208 DRAEWLAPLT
-218 ENIRFVLNDC
+218 ENICFVLKDC
-228 RQLLKQ
+228 EQLLKQ
-234 ALDLTLQD
+234 ALAITQQD

-247 YEKAIRSDLEKYES
+247 YEKAVQSDLEKYDG
-261 LSKLTSFCELSE
+261 LSRLTSFCELSG
-273 ALPNLKYDRL
+273 ALSDIKYDRL

-288 FDGDVEKLELVK
+288 FEGDPDKLELVK

-328 LTRTEP
+328 LERTEP
-334 MLEEVLR
+334 MLEEVVR
-341 LTRQFAEEFAAAK
+341 LTKQFADEFAAAK
-354 RGKNLVDFHDVEHFA
+354 RRKNLVDFHDVEHFA

-377 TEQAKKTAEEFRDTF
+377 TEKAKKTAEEFRDTF

-418 RGRNNIFM
+418 RGENNIFM

-441 PELFMQK
+441 PELFMKK
-448 YDSYSLEESRAQRI
+448 YDSYSLEESTTQRI
-462 DLHRNFRSREEV
+462 DLHKNFRSREEV

-479 DIFYKIMERSL
+479 DIFYKIMARSL
-490 GNVAYDAKAALY
+490 GNVEYDAEAALY
-502 PGASYPT
+502 PGASYPVS
-509 IGKKETAEEKMEQ
+509 A
-522 NSSDFTPEILL
+522 DFIPEILL

-544 ELSDRK
+544 ELTDKK

-558 EEIKHLMKTQPV
+558 EEIKHLMKTQQV
-570 TDKATGTLRAAH
+570 TDKAAGTLRAAH

-593 SGWADSLVEVLNEN
+593 SGWADSLVEVLNGN

-624 VQTVLSMLRI
+624 VQTVLSMLRL

-647 LRSPIAGLTDEEL
+647 LRSPMAGLTDEEL

-677 ELAEGLLEED
+677 ELAEGLYEED
-687 AQGSDTVDSGT
+687 GQKEISDS
-698 EAELLNNGTEADHPT
+698 EADRKQ
-713 GKREHGEK
+713 GRNADEK
-721 QNPELEQ
+721 TENH
-728 NPIEIIAHQKLLEFY
+728 IEITAHRKLLKFY

-760 LIGIILRE
+760 LIEIILRE

-781 SRRTANLNML
+781 NRRTANLNML

-825 ADTVGE
+825 ADMVGE

-867 SRLVLHP
+867 SKMVLHP

-926 ILTGTLKDAAEKLED
+926 ILTGTLKDAPEKLEFF
-941 YRKRAELSGTMEKAL
+941 RQQANLSKAADRPL
-956 PYLTREG
+956 SYLTREG
-963 AAGYLDWVL
+963 ASGYLDWIL

-978 GEKYPIRIVEA
+978 GDKYPVRIVEA
-989 AELVLN
+989 AELVLD
-995 EVKNQIEQE
+995 EVE
-1004 NGLKERRKAI
+1004 N
-1014 DEAETALVEQLED
+1014 QLEQNED
-1027 RFQQHYPYQTDIL
+1027 LTERIEEIEAADTQLVGQLKQRFSQRYPYQTDIL

-1060 AEQEDTISAFLE
+1060 AEQEETIPAFLE

-1085 EEAEKGSEL
+1085 EESVE
-1094 SEVQDTGKKSENI
+1094 Q
-1107 AAQKKDP
+1107 
-1114 ETASRGALRG
+1114 ETANRGALRG

-1143 EQMETMEK
+1143 EQMEAMEK
-1151 AEKITPDMR
+1151 EEKITADMR
-1160 ALVKEQIVADFV
+1160 ALVREQTVADFV

-1184 QAGMLYREK
+1184 RVGALYREK
-1193 PFVMGFTEEELESYG
+1193 PFVMGFTEEELERYG
-1208 FGAEDAGKTACCQ
+1208 FGAGAQ
-1221 DSVGMDGKEN
+1221 MIEN
-1231 KENHQEKHE
+1231 EAQTENAQQEIMSENVSQENHMHE
-1240 EKHEE
+1240 E
-1245 KHQTQD
+1245 D

-1263 IEKDGIVLLDYK
+1263 IEDDGITVLDYK
-1275 TDRVQRAKEL
+1275 TDRVDTAQEL
-1285 VDRYETQ
+1285 IDRYATQ

-1302 VFSARKLKVK
+1302 VFATRKLKVK

-1318 FSLEQL
+1318 FRLEKL
-1324 ITL
+1324 ISIE

>member
-1 MKVSWTPEQQKVID
+1 MGVSWTTEQQQVID

-35 VERIVKMI
+35 VERIVKII
-43 TDKDHPVDIDHL
+43 TDKNHPVDIDHL

-79 LDEQPGD
+79 LDEQPED

-136 REDVLNKVLEQN
+136 REDVLGKVLEQN

-154 TFSDFVEGYA
+154 AFSDFVEGYA

-196 EGAYRIEGREEL
+196 VGAYRIETREEL
-208 DHAGWLTPLT
+208 DRAEWLAPLT
-218 ENIRFVLNDC
+218 ENICFVLKDC
-228 RQLLKQ
+228 EQLLKQ
-234 ALDLTLQD
+234 ALAITQQD

-247 YEKAIRSDLEKYES
+247 YEKAVQSDLEKYEG
-261 LSKLTSFCELSE
+261 LSRLTSFCELSG
-273 ALPNLKYDRL
+273 ALSDIKYDRL

-288 FDGDVEKLELVK
+288 FEGDPDKLELVK

-307 DVVKKLCRQYF
+307 DVVKKLCKQYF

-328 LTRTEP
+328 LERTEP
-334 MLEEVLR
+334 MLEEVVR
-341 LTRQFAEEFAAAK
+341 LTKQFADEFAAAK
-354 RGKNLVDFHDVEHFA
+354 RRKNLVDFHDVEHFA

-377 TEQAKKTAEEFRDTF
+377 TEKAKKTAEEFRDTF

-418 RGRNNIFM
+418 RGENNIFM

-441 PELFMQK
+441 PELFMKK
-448 YDSYSLEESRAQRI
+448 YDSYSLEESTTQRI
-462 DLHRNFRSREEV
+462 DLHKNFRSREEV

-479 DIFYKIMERSL
+479 DIFYKIMVRSL
-490 GNVAYDAKAALY
+490 GNVEYDAEAALY
-502 PGASYPT
+502 PGASYPVS
-509 IGKKETAEEKMEQ
+509 A
-522 NSSDFTPEILL
+522 DFTPEILL

-544 ELSDRK
+544 ELSDKK

-558 EEIKHLMKTQPV
+558 EEIRHLMKTQPV
-570 TDKATGTLRAAH
+570 TDKATGELRAAR

-593 SGWADSLVEVLNEN
+593 SGWADSLVEVLNGN

-624 VQTVLSMLRI
+624 VQTVLSMLRL

-647 LRSPIAGLTDEEL
+647 LRSPMAGLTDEEL

-677 ELAEGLLEED
+677 ELAEGLYEED
-687 AQGSDTVDSGT
+687 GQKEISDS
-698 EAELLNNGTEADHPT
+698 EADSEADQKQGRNAD
-713 GKREHGEK
+713 GKKEDD
-721 QNPELEQ
+721 
-728 NPIEIIAHQKLLEFY
+728 IETTAHRKLLKFY
-743 KKYKQ
+743 KKYRQ

-760 LIGIILRE
+760 LIEIILRE

-781 SRRTANLNML
+781 NRRTANLNML

-825 ADTVGE
+825 ADMVGE

-867 SRLVLHP
+867 SKMVLHP

-926 ILTGTLKDAAEKLED
+926 ILTGTLKDAPEKLEFF
-941 YRKRAELSGTMEKAL
+941 RQQANLSKAADRPL
-956 PYLTREG
+956 SYLTREG
-963 AAGYLDWVL
+963 ASGYLDWIL

-978 GEKYPIRIVEA
+978 GDKYPVRIVEA
-989 AELVLN
+989 AELVLD
-995 EVKNQIEQE
+995 EVE
-1004 NGLKERRKAI
+1004 N
-1014 DEAETALVEQLED
+1014 QLEQNED
-1027 RFQQHYPYQTDIL
+1027 LTERIGEIKAADPQLVGQLKQRFSQRYPYQVDVL

-1060 AEQEDTISAFLE
+1060 AEQEETIPAFLE

-1085 EEAEKGSEL
+1085 EESVE
-1094 SEVQDTGKKSENI
+1094 Q
-1107 AAQKKDP
+1107 
-1114 ETASRGALRG
+1114 ETANRGALRG

-1129 VMECYDFASEKSVH
+1129 VMECYDFASEKSVQ
-1143 EQMETMEK
+1143 EQMEAMEK
-1151 AEKITPDMR
+1151 EEKITADMR
-1160 ALVKEQIVADFV
+1160 ALVKEQTVADFV

-1184 QAGMLYREK
+1184 RGGALYREK
-1193 PFVMGFTEEELESYG
+1193 PFAMGFTEEELENYG
-1208 FGAEDAGKTACCQ
+1208 FGADSNTDSCENIYEKT
-1221 DSVGMDGKEN
+1221 DSD
-1231 KENHQEKHE
+1231 QEKEEQKRIRHE
-1240 EKHEE
+1240 E
-1245 KHQTQD
+1245 D

-1275 TDRVQRAKEL
+1275 TDRVQQAKEL
-1285 VDRYETQ
+1285 IDRYETQ

-1302 VFSARKLKVK
+1302 VFGARKLKVK

-1318 FSLEQL
+1318 FSLEKL

>member
-1 MKVSWTPEQQKVID
+1 MGVSWTTEQQQVID

-35 VERIVKMI
+35 VERIVKII
-43 TDKDHPVDIDHL
+43 TDKNHPVDIDHL

-136 REDVLNKVLEQN
+136 REDVLGKVLEQN

-154 TFSDFVEGYA
+154 AFSNFVEGYA

-196 EGAYRIEGREEL
+196 VGIYRIENREEL
-208 DHAGWLTPLT
+208 DRAEWLAPLT
-218 ENIRFVLNDC
+218 QNIRFVLKDC
-228 RQLLKQ
+228 EQLLKQ
-234 ALDLTLQD
+234 ALAVTQQD

-247 YEKAIRSDLEKYES
+247 YEKAVRSDLEKYES
-261 LSKLTSFCELSE
+261 LSKLTSFCELSG
-273 ALPNLKYDRL
+273 ALSDIKYDRL

-288 FDGDVEKLELVK
+288 FEGDPDKLELVK

-307 DVVKKLCRQYF
+307 DVVKKLCKQYF

-328 LTRTEP
+328 LERTEP
-334 MLEEVLR
+334 MLEEVVR
-341 LTRQFAEEFAAAK
+341 LTKQFADEFAAAK
-354 RGKNLVDFHDVEHFA
+354 RRKNLVDFHDVEHFA

-377 TEQAKKTAEEFRDTF
+377 TEKAKKTAEEFRDTF

-418 RGRNNIFM
+418 RGENNIFM

-441 PELFMQK
+441 PELFMKK
-448 YDSYSLEESRAQRI
+448 YDSYSLEESTTQRI
-462 DLHRNFRSREEV
+462 DLHKNFRSREEV

-479 DIFYKIMERSL
+479 DIFYKIMARSL
-490 GNVAYDAKAALY
+490 GNVEYDAEAALY
-502 PGASYPT
+502 PGASYPVS
-509 IGKKETAEEKMEQ
+509 A
-522 NSSDFTPEILL
+522 DFIPEILL

-544 ELSDRK
+544 ELTDKK

-570 TDKATGTLRAAH
+570 TDKAAGTLRAAR

-624 VQTVLSMLRI
+624 VQTVLSMLRL

-647 LRSPIAGLTDEEL
+647 LRSPMAGLTDEEL

-677 ELAEGLLEED
+677 ELAEGLYEED
-687 AQGSDTVDSGT
+687 GQKEISDS
-698 EAELLNNGTEADHPT
+698 EADSEADQKQGRNAD
-713 GKREHGEK
+713 GKKEDD
-721 QNPELEQ
+721 
-728 NPIEIIAHQKLLEFY
+728 IETTAHRKLLKFY
-743 KKYKQ
+743 KKYRQ

-760 LIGIILRE
+760 LIEIILRE

-781 SRRTANLNML
+781 NRRTANLNML

-825 ADTVGE
+825 ADMVGE

-867 SRLVLHP
+867 SKMVLHP

-926 ILTGTLKDAAEKLED
+926 ILTGTLKDAPEKLEFF
-941 YRKRAELSGTMEKAL
+941 RQQANLSKAADRPL
-956 PYLTREG
+956 SYLTREG
-963 AAGYLDWVL
+963 ASGYLDWIL

-978 GEKYPIRIVEA
+978 GDKYPVRIVEA
-989 AELVLN
+989 AELVLD
-995 EVKNQIEQE
+995 EVE
-1004 NGLKERRKAI
+1004 N
-1014 DEAETALVEQLED
+1014 QLEQNED
-1027 RFQQHYPYQTDIL
+1027 LTERIGEIKAADPQLVGQLKQRFSQRYPYQVDVL

-1060 AEQEDTISAFLE
+1060 AEQEETIPAFLE

-1085 EEAEKGSEL
+1085 QGSVE
-1094 SEVQDTGKKSENI
+1094 Q
-1107 AAQKKDP
+1107 
-1114 ETASRGALRG
+1114 ETPNRGALRG

-1129 VMECYDFASEKSVH
+1129 VMECYDFASEKSVQ
-1143 EQMETMEK
+1143 EQMDAMEK
-1151 AEKITPDMR
+1151 EEKITADMR
-1160 ALVKEQIVADFV
+1160 ALVREQTVADFV

-1184 QAGMLYREK
+1184 RGGALYREK
-1193 PFVMGFTEEELESYG
+1193 PFVMGFTEEELENYG
-1208 FGAEDAGKTACCQ
+1208 FGAGAQ
-1221 DSVGMDGKEN
+1221 MIEN
-1231 KENHQEKHE
+1231 EAQTENAQQEIMSENVSQENHMHE
-1240 EKHEE
+1240 E
-1245 KHQTQD
+1245 D

-1263 IEKDGIVLLDYK
+1263 IEDDGITVLDYK
-1275 TDRVQRAKEL
+1275 TDRVDTAQEL
-1285 VDRYETQ
+1285 IDRYATQ

-1302 VFSARKLKVK
+1302 VFATRKLKVK

-1318 FSLEQL
+1318 FRLEKL
-1324 ITL
+1324 ISIE

>member
-1 MKVSWTPEQQKVID
+1 MGVSWTTEQQQVID

-35 VERIVKMI
+35 VERIVKII
-43 TDKDHPVDIDHL
+43 TDKNHPVDIDHL

-79 LDEQPGD
+79 LDEQPGN

-136 REDVLNKVLEQN
+136 REDVLGKVLEQN

-154 TFSDFVEGYA
+154 AFSNFVEGYA

-196 EGAYRIEGREEL
+196 VGIYRIENREEL
-208 DHAGWLTPLT
+208 DRAEWLAPLT
-218 ENIRFVLNDC
+218 QNIRFVLKDC
-228 RQLLKQ
+228 EQLLKQ
-234 ALDLTLQD
+234 ALAVTQQD

-247 YEKAIRSDLEKYES
+247 YEKAVRSDLEKYES
-261 LSKLTSFCELSE
+261 LSKLTSFCELSG
-273 ALPNLKYDRL
+273 ALSDIKYDRL

-288 FDGDVEKLELVK
+288 FEGDPDKLELVK

-307 DVVKKLCRQYF
+307 DVVKKLCKQYF

-328 LTRTEP
+328 LERTEP
-334 MLEEVLR
+334 MLEEVVR
-341 LTRQFAEEFAAAK
+341 LTKQFADEFAAAK
-354 RGKNLVDFHDVEHFA
+354 RRKNLVDFHDVEHFA

-377 TEQAKKTAEEFRDTF
+377 TEKAKETAEEFRDTF

-418 RGRNNIFM
+418 RGENNIFM

-441 PELFMQK
+441 PELFMKK
-448 YDSYSLEESRAQRI
+448 YDSYSLEESTTQRI
-462 DLHRNFRSREEV
+462 DLHKNFRSREEV

-479 DIFYKIMERSL
+479 DIFYKIMARSL
-490 GNVAYDAKAALY
+490 GNVEYDAEAALY
-502 PGASYPT
+502 PGASYPAMPVQENPVGEKAAEDEKVS
-509 IGKKETAEEKMEQ
+509 GKQ
-522 NSSDFTPEILL
+522 INGFTPEILL

-544 ELSDRK
+544 ELSDKK

-558 EEIKHLMKTQPV
+558 EEIRHLMKTQPV
-570 TDKATGTLRAAH
+570 TDKATGELRAAR

-593 SGWADSLVEVLNEN
+593 SGWADSLVEVLNGN

-624 VQTVLSMLRI
+624 VQTVLSMLRL

-647 LRSPIAGLTDEEL
+647 LRSPMAGLTDEEL

-677 ELAEGLLEED
+677 ELAEGLYEED
-687 AQGSDTVDSGT
+687 GQKEISDS
-698 EAELLNNGTEADHPT
+698 EADSEADQKQ
-713 GKREHGEK
+713 GRNADEK
-721 QNPELEQ
+721 TENH
-728 NPIEIIAHQKLLEFY
+728 IETTAHRKLLKFY
-743 KKYKQ
+743 KKYRQ

-760 LIGIILRE
+760 LIEIILRE

-825 ADTVGE
+825 ADMVGE

-867 SRLVLHP
+867 SKMVLHP

-898 IAKQIDLENLGEEL
+898 IAKQIELENLGEEL

-926 ILTGTLKDAAEKLED
+926 ILTGTLKDAAEKVEF
-941 YRKRAELSGTMEKAL
+941 YRQQANLSKAADRPL
-956 PYLTREG
+956 SYLTREG
-963 AAGYLDWVL
+963 ASGYLDWIL

-978 GEKYPIRIVEA
+978 GDKYPVRIVGA
-989 AELVLN
+989 AELVLD
-995 EVKNQIEQE
+995 EVE
-1004 NGLKERRKAI
+1004 N
-1014 DEAETALVEQLED
+1014 QLEQNED
-1027 RFQQHYPYQTDIL
+1027 LTERIEEIEAADTQLVGQLKQRFSQRYPYQTDIL

-1060 AEQEDTISAFLE
+1060 AEQEETIPAFLE

-1085 EEAEKGSEL
+1085 QEKITPDQNVSGQG
-1094 SEVQDTGKKSENI
+1094 VQVN
-1107 AAQKKDP
+1107 
-1114 ETASRGALRG
+1114 RGALRG

-1129 VMECYDFASEKSVH
+1129 VMECYDFTSEKSVQ
-1143 EQMETMEK
+1143 EQMDAMEK
-1151 AEKITPDMR
+1151 EEKITADMR
-1160 ALVKEQIVADFV
+1160 TLVKERIVADFV

-1184 QAGMLYREK
+1184 RMGALYREK
-1193 PFVMGFTEEELESYG
+1193 PFVMGFTEEELENYG
-1208 FGAEDAGKTACCQ
+1208 FGAGAQ
-1221 DSVGMDGKEN
+1221 MIEN
-1231 KENHQEKHE
+1231 EVQTENAQQEIVLENVSRENHMHE
-1240 EKHEE
+1240 E
-1245 KHQTQD
+1245 D

-1263 IEKDGIVLLDYK
+1263 IEDDGIIVLDYK
-1275 TDRVQRAKEL
+1275 TDRVDTAQEL
-1285 VDRYETQ
+1285 IDRYATQ

-1302 VFSARKLKVK
+1302 VFATRKLKVK

-1318 FSLEQL
+1318 FRLEKL
-1324 ITL
+1324 ISIE

>member
-1 MKVSWTPEQQKVID
+1 MGVSWTTEQQQVID

-35 VERIVKMI
+35 VERIVKII
-43 TDKDHPVDIDHL
+43 TDKNHPVDIDHL

-136 REDVLNKVLEQN
+136 REDVLGKVLEQN

-154 TFSDFVEGYA
+154 AFSNFVEGYA

-196 EGAYRIEGREEL
+196 VGIYRIENREEL
-208 DHAGWLTPLT
+208 DRAEWLAPLT
-218 ENIRFVLNDC
+218 QNIRFVLKDC
-228 RQLLKQ
+228 EQLLKQ
-234 ALDLTLQD
+234 ALAVTQQD

-247 YEKAIRSDLEKYES
+247 YEKAVRSDLEKYES
-261 LSKLTSFCELSE
+261 LSKLTSFCELSV
-273 ALPNLKYDRL
+273 ALSDIKYDRL

-288 FDGDVEKLELVK
+288 FEGDPDKLELVK

-307 DVVKKLCRQYF
+307 DVVKKLCKQYF

-328 LTRTEP
+328 LERTEP
-334 MLEEVLR
+334 MLEEVVR
-341 LTRQFAEEFAAAK
+341 LTKQFADEFAAAK
-354 RGKNLVDFHDVEHFA
+354 RRKNLVDFHDVEHFA

-377 TEQAKKTAEEFRDTF
+377 TEKAKKTAEEFRDTF

-418 RGRNNIFM
+418 RGENNIFM

-441 PELFMQK
+441 PELFMKK
-448 YDSYSLEESRAQRI
+448 YNSYSLEESTTQRI
-462 DLHRNFRSREEV
+462 DLHKNFRSREEV

-479 DIFYKIMERSL
+479 DIFYKIMARSL
-490 GNVAYDAKAALY
+490 GNVEYDAEAALY
-502 PGASYPT
+502 PGASYPAMPVQENPVGEKAAEDEKVS
-509 IGKKETAEEKMEQ
+509 GKQ
-522 NSSDFTPEILL
+522 INGFTPEILL

-544 ELSDRK
+544 DFSDK
-550 TLEAKIVA
+550 KILEAKMVA
-558 EEIKHLMKTQPV
+558 EKIRHLMKTQPV
-570 TDKATGTLRAAH
+570 TDKATGELRMAR

-593 SGWADSLVEVLNEN
+593 SGWADSLVEVLNGN

-624 VQTVLSMLRI
+624 VQTVLSMLRL

-647 LRSPIAGLTDEEL
+647 LRSPMAGLTDEEL

-677 ELAEGLLEED
+677 ELAEGLYEED
-687 AQGSDTVDSGT
+687 GQKEIS
-698 EAELLNNGTEADHPT
+698 NPEADQKQ
-713 GKREHGEK
+713 GKNADEK
-721 QNPELEQ
+721 PE
-728 NPIEIIAHQKLLEFY
+728 NHIESTAHRKLLKFY
-743 KKYKQ
+743 KKYRQ

-760 LIGIILRE
+760 LIEIILRE

-781 SRRTANLNML
+781 NRRTANLNML

-825 ADTVGE
+825 ADMVGE

-867 SRLVLHP
+867 SKMVLHP

-926 ILTGTLKDAAEKLED
+926 ILTGTLKDAPEKLEFF
-941 YRKRAELSGTMEKAL
+941 RQQAAL
-956 PYLTREG
+956 YAHSSDTTAIPYLTRES

-978 GEKYPIRIVEA
+978 GEKYPVRVVEA
-989 AELVLN
+989 AELVLQ
-995 EVKNQIEQE
+995 EVENQGEQSEGLTERIEEIKAADTQLV
-1004 NGLKERRKAI
+1004 GQLK
-1014 DEAETALVEQLED
+1014 Q
-1027 RFQQHYPYQTDIL
+1027 RFSQRYPYQTDIL

-1052 RAMREKFE
+1052 RAMRERFE
-1060 AEQEDTISAFLE
+1060 AEQEETVPAFLE

-1085 EEAEKGSEL
+1085 QGSVGQEAQNKAQDAGQEAESKAE
-1094 SEVQDTGKKSENI
+1094 
-1107 AAQKKDP
+1107 QKI
-1114 ETASRGALRG
+1114 ESNTANRGALRG

-1129 VMECYDFASEKSVH
+1129 VMECYDFTSEKSVQ
-1143 EQMETMEK
+1143 EQMDAMEK
-1151 AEKITPDMR
+1151 EEKITADMR
-1160 ALVKEQIVADFV
+1160 ALVKVQTVADFV

-1184 QAGMLYREK
+1184 RMGALYREK
-1193 PFVMGFTEEELESYG
+1193 PFVMGFTEEELERYG
-1208 FGAEDAGKTACCQ
+1208 FGAGAQ
-1221 DSVGMDGKEN
+1221 MIEN
-1231 KENHQEKHE
+1231 EAQTENAQQEIMSENVSRENHMYE
-1240 EKHEE
+1240 E
-1245 KHQTQD
+1245 D

-1263 IEKDGIVLLDYK
+1263 IEDDGITVLDYK
-1275 TDRVQRAKEL
+1275 TDRVDTAQEL
-1285 VDRYETQ
+1285 IDRYATQ

-1302 VFSARKLKVK
+1302 VFATRKLKVK

-1318 FSLEQL
+1318 FRLEKL
-1324 ITL
+1324 ILIE

>member
-1 MKVSWTPEQQKVID
+1 MGVSWTTEQQQVID

-35 VERIVKMI
+35 VERIVKII
-43 TDKDHPVDIDHL
+43 TDKNHPVDIDYL

-79 LDEQPGD
+79 LDEQPGN

-136 REDVLNKVLEQN
+136 REDVLGRVLEQN

-154 TFSDFVEGYA
+154 AFSDFVEGYA

-169 AALNEMILQLYE
+169 VALNEMILQLYE

-196 EGAYRIEGREEL
+196 VGAYRIETREEL
-208 DHAGWLTPLT
+208 DRAEWLAPLT
-218 ENIRFVLNDC
+218 ENICFVLKDC
-228 RQLLKQ
+228 EQLLKQ
-234 ALDLTLQD
+234 ALAITQQD

-247 YEKAIRSDLEKYES
+247 YEKAVQSDLEKYEG
-261 LSKLTSFCELSE
+261 LSRLTSFCELSG
-273 ALPNLKYDRL
+273 ALSDIKYDRL

-288 FDGDVEKLELVK
+288 FEGDPDKLELVK

-307 DVVKKLCRQYF
+307 DVVKKLCKQYF

-328 LTRTEP
+328 LERTEP
-334 MLEEVLR
+334 MLEEVVR
-341 LTRQFAEEFAAAK
+341 LTKQFADEFAAAK
-354 RGKNLVDFHDVEHFA
+354 RRKNLVDFHDVEHFA

-377 TEQAKKTAEEFRDTF
+377 TEKAKKTAEEFRDTF

-418 RGRNNIFM
+418 RGENNIFM

-441 PELFMQK
+441 PELFMKK
-448 YDSYSLEESRAQRI
+448 YDSYSLEESTTQRI
-462 DLHRNFRSREEV
+462 DLHKNFRSREEV

-479 DIFYKIMERSL
+479 DIFYKIMARSL
-490 GNVAYDAKAALY
+490 GNVEYDAEAALY
-502 PGASYPT
+502 PGASYPVS
-509 IGKKETAEEKMEQ
+509 A
-522 NSSDFTPEILL
+522 DFIPEILL

-544 ELSDRK
+544 ELTDKK

-558 EEIKHLMKTQPV
+558 EEIKHLMKTQQV
-570 TDKATGTLRAAH
+570 TDKAAGTLRAAH

-593 SGWADSLVEVLNEN
+593 SGWADSLVEVLNGN

-624 VQTVLSMLRI
+624 VQTVLSMLRL

-647 LRSPIAGLTDEEL
+647 LRSPMAGLTDEEL

-677 ELAEGLLEED
+677 ELAEGLYEED
-687 AQGSDTVDSGT
+687 GQKEISDS
-698 EAELLNNGTEADHPT
+698 EADRKQ
-713 GKREHGEK
+713 GRNADEK
-721 QNPELEQ
+721 TENH
-728 NPIEIIAHQKLLEFY
+728 IEITAHRKLLKFY

-760 LIGIILRE
+760 LIEIILRE

-781 SRRTANLNML
+781 NRRTANLNML

-825 ADTVGE
+825 ADMVGE

-867 SRLVLHP
+867 SKMVLHP

-882 MDGKKRIKSPT
+882 MDGKLRIKSPT

-926 ILTGTLKDAAEKLED
+926 ILTGTLKDAPEKLEFF
-941 YRKRAELSGTMEKAL
+941 RQQAAL
-956 PYLTREG
+956 YAHSSDTTAIPYLTRES
-963 AAGYLDWVL
+963 AAGYLDWIL

-978 GEKYPIRIVEA
+978 GDKYPVRIVEA
-989 AELVLN
+989 AELVLD
-995 EVKNQIEQE
+995 EVE
-1004 NGLKERRKAI
+1004 N
-1014 DEAETALVEQLED
+1014 QLEQNENLTERIVEIEAAD
-1027 RFQQHYPYQTDIL
+1027 TQLVGQLKQRFSQRYPYQTDIL

-1060 AEQEDTISAFLE
+1060 AEQEETIPAFLE

-1085 EEAEKGSEL
+1085 QGIVGQEAQNKAQDAGQEAESKAE
-1094 SEVQDTGKKSENI
+1094 
-1107 AAQKKDP
+1107 QKI
-1114 ETASRGALRG
+1114 ESNTANRGALRG

-1129 VMECYDFASEKSVH
+1129 VMECYDFTSEKSVQ
-1143 EQMETMEK
+1143 EQMDAMEK
-1151 AEKITPDMR
+1151 EEKITADMR

-1184 QAGMLYREK
+1184 RMGALYREK
-1193 PFVMGFTEEELESYG
+1193 PFVMGFTEEELENYG
-1208 FGAEDAGKTACCQ
+1208 FGAGAQ
-1221 DSVGMDGKEN
+1221 MIEN
-1231 KENHQEKHE
+1231 EVQTENAQQEIVLENVSRENHMHE
-1240 EKHEE
+1240 E
-1245 KHQTQD
+1245 D

-1263 IEKDGIVLLDYK
+1263 IEDDGITVLDYK
-1275 TDRVQRAKEL
+1275 TDRVDTAQEL
-1285 VDRYETQ
+1285 IDRYATQ

-1302 VFSARKLKVK
+1302 VFAARKMKVK

-1318 FSLEQL
+1318 FRLEKL
-1324 ITL
+1324 ISIE

>member
-1 MKVSWTPEQQKVID
+1 MGVSWTTEQQQVID

-35 VERIVKMI
+35 VERIVKII
-43 TDKDHPVDIDHL
+43 TDKNHPVDIDHL

-136 REDVLNKVLEQN
+136 REDVLGKVLEQN

-154 TFSDFVEGYA
+154 AFSNFVEGYA

-196 EGAYRIEGREEL
+196 VGIYRIENREEL
-208 DHAGWLTPLT
+208 DRAEWLAPLT
-218 ENIRFVLNDC
+218 QNIRFVLKDC
-228 RQLLKQ
+228 EQLLKQ
-234 ALDLTLQD
+234 ALAVTQQD

-247 YEKAIRSDLEKYES
+247 YEKAVRSDLEKYES
-261 LSKLTSFCELSE
+261 LSKLTSFCELSG
-273 ALPNLKYDRL
+273 ALSDIKYDRL

-288 FDGDVEKLELVK
+288 FEGDPDKLELVK

-307 DVVKKLCRQYF
+307 DVVKKLCKQYF

-328 LTRTEP
+328 LERTEP
-334 MLEEVLR
+334 MLEEVVR
-341 LTRQFAEEFAAAK
+341 LTKQFADEFAAAK
-354 RGKNLVDFHDVEHFA
+354 RRKNLVDFHDVEHFA

-377 TEQAKKTAEEFRDTF
+377 TEKAKKTAEEFRDTF

-418 RGRNNIFM
+418 RGENNIFM

-441 PELFMQK
+441 PELFMKK
-448 YDSYSLEESRAQRI
+448 YDSYSLEESTTQRI
-462 DLHRNFRSREEV
+462 DLHKNFRSREEV

-479 DIFYKIMERSL
+479 DIFYKIMARSL
-490 GNVAYDAKAALY
+490 GNVEYDAEAALY
-502 PGASYPT
+502 PGASYPAMPVQENPVGEKAAEDEKVS
-509 IGKKETAEEKMEQ
+509 GKQ
-522 NSSDFTPEILL
+522 INGFTPEILL

-544 ELSDRK
+544 ELSDKK

-558 EEIKHLMKTQPV
+558 EEIRHLMKTQPV
-570 TDKATGTLRAAH
+570 TDKATGELRAAR

-593 SGWADSLVEVLNEN
+593 SGWADSLVEVLNGN

-624 VQTVLSMLRI
+624 VQTVLSMLRL

-647 LRSPIAGLTDEEL
+647 LRSPMAGLTDEEL
-660 AVLRLEDGSVPF
+660 AVLRLEACSVPF

-677 ELAEGLLEED
+677 ELAEGLYEED
-687 AQGSDTVDSGT
+687 GQKEISDS
-698 EAELLNNGTEADHPT
+698 EADSEADQKQGRNAD
-713 GKREHGEK
+713 GKKEDD
-721 QNPELEQ
+721 
-728 NPIEIIAHQKLLEFY
+728 IETTAHRKLLKFY
-743 KKYKQ
+743 KKYRQ

-760 LIGIILRE
+760 LIEIILRE

-825 ADTVGE
+825 ADMVGE

-867 SRLVLHP
+867 SKMVLHP

-898 IAKQIDLENLGEEL
+898 IAKQIELENLGEEL

-926 ILTGTLKDAAEKLED
+926 ILTGTLKDAAEKLEF
-941 YRKRAELSGTMEKAL
+941 YRQQANLSKAADRPL
-956 PYLTREG
+956 SYLTREG
-963 AAGYLDWVL
+963 ASGYLDWIL

-978 GEKYPIRIVEA
+978 GDKYPVRIVEA
-989 AELVLN
+989 AELVLD
-995 EVKNQIEQE
+995 EVE
-1004 NGLKERRKAI
+1004 N
-1014 DEAETALVEQLED
+1014 QLEQNENLTERIGEIKAAD
-1027 RFQQHYPYQTDIL
+1027 PQLVGQLKQRFSQRYPYQTDIL

-1060 AEQEDTISAFLE
+1060 AEQEETIPAFLE

-1085 EEAEKGSEL
+1085 QGSVEQEAQNKAQDAGQEAESKAE
-1094 SEVQDTGKKSENI
+1094 QKIKSN
-1107 AAQKKDP
+1107 
-1114 ETASRGALRG
+1114 TANRGALRG

-1129 VMECYDFASEKSVH
+1129 VMECYDFASEKSVY
-1143 EQMETMEK
+1143 EQMEAMEK
-1151 AEKITPDMR
+1151 EEKITADMR

-1172 SSETGK
+1172 SSETGR

-1184 QAGMLYREK
+1184 RGGALYREK
-1193 PFVMGFTEEELESYG
+1193 PFVMGFTEEELENYG
-1208 FGAEDAGKTACCQ
+1208 FGAGAQ
-1221 DSVGMDGKEN
+1221 MIEN
-1231 KENHQEKHE
+1231 EVQTENAQQEIVLENVSRENHMHE
-1240 EKHEE
+1240 E
-1245 KHQTQD
+1245 D

-1263 IEKDGIVLLDYK
+1263 IEDDGITVLDYK
-1275 TDRVQRAKEL
+1275 TDRVDTAQEL
-1285 VDRYETQ
+1285 IDRYATQ

-1302 VFSARKLKVK
+1302 VFATRKLKVK

-1318 FSLEQL
+1318 FRLEKL
-1324 ITL
+1324 ISIE

>member
-1 MKVSWTPEQQKVID
+1 MGVSWTTEQQQVID

-35 VERIVKMI
+35 VERIVKII
-43 TDKDHPVDIDHL
+43 TDKKHPVDIDHL

-136 REDVLNKVLEQN
+136 REDVLGKVLEQN

-154 TFSDFVEGYA
+154 AFSDFVEGYA

-196 EGAYRIEGREEL
+196 VGAYRIETREEL
-208 DHAGWLTPLT
+208 DRAEWLAPLT
-218 ENIRFVLNDC
+218 ENICFVLKDC
-228 RQLLKQ
+228 EQLLKQ
-234 ALDLTLQD
+234 ALAITQQD

-247 YEKAIRSDLEKYES
+247 YEKAVQSDLEKYEG
-261 LSKLTSFCELSE
+261 LSRLTSFCELSE
-273 ALPNLKYDRL
+273 ALSDIKYDRL

-288 FDGDVEKLELVK
+288 FEGDPDKLELVK

-307 DVVKKLCRQYF
+307 DVVKKLCKQYF

-328 LTRTEP
+328 LERTEP
-334 MLEEVLR
+334 MLEEVVR
-341 LTRQFAEEFAAAK
+341 LTKQFADEFAAAK
-354 RGKNLVDFHDVEHFA
+354 RRKNLVDFHDVEHFA

-377 TEQAKKTAEEFRDTF
+377 TEKAKKTAEEFRDTF
-392 EEIMIDEYQDS
+392 EEIMIDEYRDS

-418 RGRNNIFM
+418 RGENNIFM

-441 PELFMQK
+441 PELFMKK
-448 YDSYSLEESRAQRI
+448 YDSYSLEESTTQRI
-462 DLHRNFRSREEV
+462 DLHKNFRSREEV

-479 DIFYKIMERSL
+479 DIFYKIMARSL
-490 GNVAYDAKAALY
+490 GNVEYDAEAALY
-502 PGASYPT
+502 PGASYPVS
-509 IGKKETAEEKMEQ
+509 A
-522 NSSDFTPEILL
+522 DFIPEILL

-544 ELSDRK
+544 ELTDKK

-570 TDKATGTLRAAH
+570 TDKAAGTLRAAH

-624 VQTVLSMLRI
+624 VQTVLSMLRL

-647 LRSPIAGLTDEEL
+647 LRSPMAGLTDEEL

-677 ELAEGLLEED
+677 ELAEGLYEEGGQIEISNSEED
-687 AQGSDTVDSGT
+687 QKQGRNADEKT
-698 EAELLNNGTEADHPT
+698 ENH
-713 GKREHGEK
+713 
-721 QNPELEQ
+721 
-728 NPIEIIAHQKLLEFY
+728 IEITAHRKLLKFY

-760 LIGIILRE
+760 LIEIILRE

-781 SRRTANLNML
+781 NRRTANLNML

-825 ADTVGE
+825 ADMVGE

-852 IVSGMGKNFNKQDTR
+852 ILSGMGKNFNKQDTR
-867 SRLVLHP
+867 SKMVLHP

-882 MDGKKRIKSPT
+882 MDGKLRIKSPT

-926 ILTGTLKDAAEKLED
+926 ILTGTLKDAAEKLEF
-941 YRKRAELSGTMEKAL
+941 YRQQAELSKAAEKPL

-963 AAGYLDWVL
+963 ASGYLDWIL

-978 GEKYPIRIVEA
+978 GDKYPVRIVEA
-989 AELVLN
+989 AELVLD
-995 EVKNQIEQE
+995 EVE
-1004 NGLKERRKAI
+1004 N
-1014 DEAETALVEQLED
+1014 QLEQNENLTERIEEIEAAD
-1027 RFQQHYPYQTDIL
+1027 TQLVGQLKQRFSQRYPYQVDVL

-1060 AEQEDTISAFLE
+1060 AEQEETIPAFLE

-1085 EEAEKGSEL
+1085 EESVE
-1094 SEVQDTGKKSENI
+1094 Q
-1107 AAQKKDP
+1107 
-1114 ETASRGALRG
+1114 ETANRGALRG

-1143 EQMETMEK
+1143 EQMEAMEK
-1151 AEKITPDMR
+1151 EEKITADMR
-1160 ALVKEQIVADFV
+1160 ALVREQTVADFV

-1184 QAGMLYREK
+1184 RGGALYREK
-1193 PFVMGFTEEELESYG
+1193 PFVMGFTEEELENYG
-1208 FGAEDAGKTACCQ
+1208 FGVGSNTDSCENIYEKT
-1221 DSVGMDGKEN
+1221 DSD
-1231 KENHQEKHE
+1231 QEKEEQKKVRHE
-1240 EKHEE
+1240 E
-1245 KHQTQD
+1245 D

-1275 TDRVQRAKEL
+1275 TDRVQQAKEL
-1285 VDRYETQ
+1285 IDRYETQ

-1302 VFSARKLKVK
+1302 VFAARKLKVK

>member
-1 MKVSWTPEQQKVID
+1 MGVSWTTEQQQVID

-35 VERIVKMI
+35 VERIVKII
-43 TDKDHPVDIDHL
+43 TDKNHPVDIDHL

-79 LDEQPGD
+79 LDEQPGN

-136 REDVLNKVLEQN
+136 REDVLGRVLEQN

-154 TFSDFVEGYA
+154 AFSDFVEGYA

-196 EGAYRIEGREEL
+196 VGAYRIETREEL
-208 DHAGWLTPLT
+208 DRAEWLAPLT
-218 ENIRFVLNDC
+218 ENICFVLKDC
-228 RQLLKQ
+228 EQLLKQ
-234 ALDLTLQD
+234 ALAITQQD

-247 YEKAIRSDLEKYES
+247 YEKAVQSDLEKYEG
-261 LSKLTSFCELSE
+261 LSRLTSFCELSG
-273 ALPNLKYDRL
+273 ALSDIKYDRL

-288 FDGDVEKLELVK
+288 FEGDPDKLELVK

-328 LTRTEP
+328 LERTEP
-334 MLEEVLR
+334 MLEEVVR
-341 LTRQFAEEFAAAK
+341 LTKQFADEFAAAK
-354 RGKNLVDFHDVEHFA
+354 RRKNLVDFHDVEHFA

-377 TEQAKKTAEEFRDTF
+377 TEKAKKTAEEFRDTF

-418 RGRNNIFM
+418 RGENNIFM

-441 PELFMQK
+441 PELFMKK
-448 YDSYSLEESRAQRI
+448 YDSYSLEESTTQRI
-462 DLHRNFRSREEV
+462 DLHKNFRSREEV

-479 DIFYKIMERSL
+479 DIFYKIMARSL
-490 GNVAYDAKAALY
+490 GNVEYDAEAALY
-502 PGASYPT
+502 PGASYPVS
-509 IGKKETAEEKMEQ
+509 A
-522 NSSDFTPEILL
+522 DFIPEILL

-544 ELSDRK
+544 ELTDKK

-570 TDKATGTLRAAH
+570 TDKAAGELRAAR

-593 SGWADSLVEVLNEN
+593 SGWADSLVEVLNGN

-624 VQTVLSMLRI
+624 VQTVLSMLRL

-647 LRSPIAGLTDEEL
+647 LRSPMAGLTDEEL

-677 ELAEGLLEED
+677 ELAEGLYEED
-687 AQGSDTVDSGT
+687 GQKEISDS
-698 EAELLNNGTEADHPT
+698 EADSEADQKQGRNAD
-713 GKREHGEK
+713 GKKEDD
-721 QNPELEQ
+721 
-728 NPIEIIAHQKLLEFY
+728 IETTAHRKLLKFY
-743 KKYKQ
+743 KKYRQ

-760 LIGIILRE
+760 LIEIILRE

-825 ADTVGE
+825 ADMVGE

-867 SRLVLHP
+867 SKMVLHP

-926 ILTGTLKDAAEKLED
+926 ILTGTLKDAAEKLEF
-941 YRKRAELSGTMEKAL
+941 YRQQANLSKAADRPL
-956 PYLTREG
+956 SYLTREG
-963 AAGYLDWVL
+963 ASGYLDWIL

-978 GEKYPIRIVEA
+978 GDKYPVRIVEA
-989 AELVLN
+989 AELVLD
-995 EVKNQIEQE
+995 EVE
-1004 NGLKERRKAI
+1004 N
-1014 DEAETALVEQLED
+1014 QLEQNENLTERIGEIKAAD
-1027 RFQQHYPYQTDIL
+1027 PQLVGQLKQRFSQRYPYQTDIL

-1052 RAMREKFE
+1052 RAMRERFE
-1060 AEQEDTISAFLE
+1060 AEQEETVPAFLE

-1085 EEAEKGSEL
+1085 EESVE
-1094 SEVQDTGKKSENI
+1094 Q
-1107 AAQKKDP
+1107 
-1114 ETASRGALRG
+1114 ETANRGALRG

-1143 EQMETMEK
+1143 EQMEAMEK
-1151 AEKITPDMR
+1151 EEKITADMR
-1160 ALVKEQIVADFV
+1160 ALVREQTVADFV

-1184 QAGMLYREK
+1184 RGGALYREK
-1193 PFVMGFTEEELESYG
+1193 PFVMGFTEEELERYG
-1208 FGAEDAGKTACCQ
+1208 FGAGAQ
-1221 DSVGMDGKEN
+1221 MIEN
-1231 KENHQEKHE
+1231 EAQTENAQQEIMSENVSQENHMHE
-1240 EKHEE
+1240 E
-1245 KHQTQD
+1245 D

-1263 IEKDGIVLLDYK
+1263 IEDDGITVLDYK
-1275 TDRVQRAKEL
+1275 TDRVDTAQEL
-1285 VDRYETQ
+1285 IDRYATQ

-1302 VFSARKLKVK
+1302 VFATRKLKVK

-1318 FSLEQL
+1318 FRLEKL
-1324 ITL
+1324 ISIE

>member
-1 MKVSWTPEQQKVID
+1 MGVSWTTEQQQVID

-35 VERIVKMI
+35 VERIVKII
-43 TDKDHPVDIDHL
+43 TDKNHPVDIDHL

-136 REDVLNKVLEQN
+136 REDVLGKVLEQN

-154 TFSDFVEGYA
+154 AFSNFVEGYA

-196 EGAYRIEGREEL
+196 VGIYRIENREEL
-208 DHAGWLTPLT
+208 DRAEWLAPLT
-218 ENIRFVLNDC
+218 QNIRFVLKDC
-228 RQLLKQ
+228 EQLLKQ
-234 ALDLTLQD
+234 ALAVTQQD

-247 YEKAIRSDLEKYES
+247 YEKAVRSDLEKYES
-261 LSKLTSFCELSE
+261 LSKLTSFCELSG
-273 ALPNLKYDRL
+273 ALSDIKYDRL

-288 FDGDVEKLELVK
+288 FEGDPDKLELVK

-307 DVVKKLCRQYF
+307 DVVKKLCKQYF

-328 LTRTEP
+328 LERTEP
-334 MLEEVLR
+334 MLEEVVR
-341 LTRQFAEEFAAAK
+341 LTKQFADEFAAAK
-354 RGKNLVDFHDVEHFA
+354 RRKNLVDFHDVEHFA

-377 TEQAKKTAEEFRDTF
+377 TEKAKKTAEEFRDTF

-418 RGRNNIFM
+418 RGENNIFM

-441 PELFMQK
+441 PELFMKK
-448 YDSYSLEESRAQRI
+448 YDSYSLEESTTQRI
-462 DLHRNFRSREEV
+462 DLHKNFRSREEV

-479 DIFYKIMERSL
+479 DIFYKIMARSL
-490 GNVAYDAKAALY
+490 GNVEYDAEAALY
-502 PGASYPT
+502 PGASYPAMPVQENPVGEKAAEDEKVS
-509 IGKKETAEEKMEQ
+509 GKQ
-522 NSSDFTPEILL
+522 INGFTPEILL

-544 ELSDRK
+544 ELSDKK

-558 EEIKHLMKTQPV
+558 EEIRHLMKTQPV
-570 TDKATGTLRAAH
+570 TDKATGELRAAR

-593 SGWADSLVEVLNEN
+593 SGWADSLVEVLNGN

-624 VQTVLSMLRI
+624 VQTVLSMLRL

-647 LRSPIAGLTDEEL
+647 LRSPMAGLTDEEL

-677 ELAEGLLEED
+677 ELAEGLYEED
-687 AQGSDTVDSGT
+687 GQKEISDS
-698 EAELLNNGTEADHPT
+698 EADSEADQKQGRNAD
-713 GKREHGEK
+713 GKKEDD
-721 QNPELEQ
+721 
-728 NPIEIIAHQKLLEFY
+728 IETTAHRKLLKFY
-743 KKYKQ
+743 KKYRQ

-760 LIGIILRE
+760 LIEIILRE

-825 ADTVGE
+825 ADMVGE

-867 SRLVLHP
+867 SKMVLHP

-898 IAKQIDLENLGEEL
+898 IAKQIELENLGEEL

-926 ILTGTLKDAAEKLED
+926 ILTGTLKDAAEKLEF
-941 YRKRAELSGTMEKAL
+941 YRQQANLSKAADRPL
-956 PYLTREG
+956 SYLTREG
-963 AAGYLDWVL
+963 ASGYLDWIL

-978 GEKYPIRIVEA
+978 GDKYPVRIVEA
-989 AELVLN
+989 AELVLD
-995 EVKNQIEQE
+995 EVE
-1004 NGLKERRKAI
+1004 N
-1014 DEAETALVEQLED
+1014 QLEQNENLTERIGEIKAAD
-1027 RFQQHYPYQTDIL
+1027 PQLVGQLKQRFSQRYPYQTDIL

-1060 AEQEDTISAFLE
+1060 AEQEETIPAFLE

-1085 EEAEKGSEL
+1085 QGSVEQEAQNKAQDAGQEAESKAE
-1094 SEVQDTGKKSENI
+1094 QKIKSN
-1107 AAQKKDP
+1107 
-1114 ETASRGALRG
+1114 TANRGALRG

-1129 VMECYDFASEKSVH
+1129 VMECYDFASEKSVQ
-1143 EQMETMEK
+1143 EQMDAMEK
-1151 AEKITPDMR
+1151 EEKITADMR

-1184 QAGMLYREK
+1184 RMGALYREK
-1193 PFVMGFTEEELESYG
+1193 PFVMGFTEEELENYG
-1208 FGAEDAGKTACCQ
+1208 FGAGAQ
-1221 DSVGMDGKEN
+1221 MIEN
-1231 KENHQEKHE
+1231 EVQTENAQQEIVLENVSRENHMHE
-1240 EKHEE
+1240 E
-1245 KHQTQD
+1245 D

-1263 IEKDGIVLLDYK
+1263 IEDDGITVLDYK
-1275 TDRVQRAKEL
+1275 TDRVDTAQEL
-1285 VDRYETQ
+1285 IDRYATQ

-1302 VFSARKLKVK
+1302 VFATRKLKVK

-1318 FSLEQL
+1318 FRLEKL
-1324 ITL
+1324 ISIE

>member
-1 MKVSWTPEQQKVID
+1 MGVSWTTEQQQVID

-35 VERIVKMI
+35 VERIVKII
-43 TDKDHPVDIDHL
+43 TDKNHPVDIDHL

-79 LDEQPGD
+79 LDEQPGN

-136 REDVLNKVLEQN
+136 REDVLGRVLEQN

-154 TFSDFVEGYA
+154 AFSDFVEGYA

-196 EGAYRIEGREEL
+196 VGAYRIETREEL
-208 DHAGWLTPLT
+208 DRAEWLAPLT
-218 ENIRFVLNDC
+218 ENICFVLKDC
-228 RQLLKQ
+228 EQLLKQ
-234 ALDLTLQD
+234 ALAVTQQD

-247 YEKAIRSDLEKYES
+247 YEKAVRSDLEKYES
-261 LSKLTSFCELSE
+261 LSKLTSFCELSV
-273 ALPNLKYDRL
+273 ALSDIKYDRL

-288 FDGDVEKLELVK
+288 FEGDPDKLELVK

-307 DVVKKLCRQYF
+307 DVVKKLCKQYF

-328 LTRTEP
+328 LERTEP
-334 MLEEVLR
+334 MLEEVVR
-341 LTRQFAEEFAAAK
+341 LTKQFAEEFAAAK
-354 RGKNLVDFHDVEHFA
+354 RRKNLVDFHDVEHFA

-377 TEQAKKTAEEFRDTF
+377 TEKAKKTAEEFRDTF

-418 RGRNNIFM
+418 RGENNIFM

-441 PELFMQK
+441 PELFMKK
-448 YDSYSLEESRAQRI
+448 YDSYSLEESTTQRI
-462 DLHRNFRSREEV
+462 DLHKNFRSREEV

-479 DIFYKIMERSL
+479 DIFYKIMVRSL
-490 GNVAYDAKAALY
+490 GNVEYDAEAALY
-502 PGASYPT
+502 PGASYPVS
-509 IGKKETAEEKMEQ
+509 A
-522 NSSDFTPEILL
+522 DFIPEILL

-544 ELSDRK
+544 ELTDKK

-570 TDKATGTLRAAH
+570 TDKAAGTLRAAR

-624 VQTVLSMLRI
+624 VQTVLSMLRL

-647 LRSPIAGLTDEEL
+647 LRSPMAGLTDEEL

-677 ELAEGLLEED
+677 ELAEGLYEED
-687 AQGSDTVDSGT
+687 GQKEISDS
-698 EAELLNNGTEADHPT
+698 EADSEADQKQGRNAD
-713 GKREHGEK
+713 GKKEDD
-721 QNPELEQ
+721 
-728 NPIEIIAHQKLLEFY
+728 IETTAHRKLLKFY
-743 KKYKQ
+743 KKYRQ

-760 LIGIILRE
+760 LIEIILRE

-781 SRRTANLNML
+781 NRRTANLNML

-825 ADTVGE
+825 ADMVGE

-867 SRLVLHP
+867 SKMVLHP

-926 ILTGTLKDAAEKLED
+926 ILTGTLKDAPEKLEFF
-941 YRKRAELSGTMEKAL
+941 RQQANLSKAADRPL
-956 PYLTREG
+956 SYLTREG
-963 AAGYLDWVL
+963 ASGYLDWIL

-978 GEKYPIRIVEA
+978 GDKYPVRIVEA
-989 AELVLN
+989 AELVLD
-995 EVKNQIEQE
+995 EVE
-1004 NGLKERRKAI
+1004 N
-1014 DEAETALVEQLED
+1014 QLEQNED
-1027 RFQQHYPYQTDIL
+1027 LTERIGEIKAADPQLVGQLKQRFSQRYPYQVDVL

-1060 AEQEDTISAFLE
+1060 AEQEETIPAFLE

-1085 EEAEKGSEL
+1085 QGSVE
-1094 SEVQDTGKKSENI
+1094 Q
-1107 AAQKKDP
+1107 
-1114 ETASRGALRG
+1114 ETPNRGALRG

-1143 EQMETMEK
+1143 EQMEAMEK
-1151 AEKITPDMR
+1151 EEKIIADMR

-1172 SSETGK
+1172 SSETGR

-1184 QAGMLYREK
+1184 RGGALYREK
-1193 PFVMGFTEEELESYG
+1193 PFVMGFTEEELENYG
-1208 FGAEDAGKTACCQ
+1208 FGVGSNTDSCENIYEKT
-1221 DSVGMDGKEN
+1221 DSD
-1231 KENHQEKHE
+1231 QEKEEQQKVRHE
-1240 EKHEE
+1240 E
-1245 KHQTQD
+1245 D

-1275 TDRVQRAKEL
+1275 TDRVQQTKEL
-1285 VDRYETQ
+1285 IDRYETQ

-1302 VFSARKLKVK
+1302 VFAARKLKVK

-1318 FSLEQL
+1318 FFLEQL

>member
-1 MKVSWTPEQQKVID
+1 MGVSWTTEQQQVID

-35 VERIVKMI
+35 VERIVKII
-43 TDKDHPVDIDHL
+43 TDKNHPVDIDHL

-79 LDEQPGD
+79 LDEQPGN

-136 REDVLNKVLEQN
+136 REDVLGRVLEQN

-154 TFSDFVEGYA
+154 AFSDFVEGYA

-196 EGAYRIEGREEL
+196 VGAYRIETREEL
-208 DHAGWLTPLT
+208 DRAEWLAPLT
-218 ENIRFVLNDC
+218 QNIRFVLKDC
-228 RQLLKQ
+228 EQLLKQ
-234 ALDLTLQD
+234 ALAVTQQD

-247 YEKAIRSDLEKYES
+247 YEKAVRSDLEKYES
-261 LSKLTSFCELSE
+261 LSKLTSFCELSV
-273 ALPNLKYDRL
+273 ALSDIKYDRL

-288 FDGDVEKLELVK
+288 FEGDPDKLELVK

-318 FCSPEMMIEQ
+318 FCSPEMMIGQ
-328 LTRTEP
+328 LERTEP
-334 MLEEVLR
+334 MLEEVVR
-341 LTRQFAEEFAAAK
+341 LTKQFADEFAAAK
-354 RGKNLVDFHDVEHFA
+354 RRKNLVDFHDVEHFA

-377 TEQAKKTAEEFRDTF
+377 TEKAKKTAEEFRDTF

-418 RGRNNIFM
+418 RGENNIFM

-441 PELFMQK
+441 PELFMKK
-448 YDSYSLEESRAQRI
+448 YDSYSLEESTTQRI
-462 DLHRNFRSREEV
+462 DLHKNFRSREEV

-479 DIFYKIMERSL
+479 DIFYKIMVRSL
-490 GNVAYDAKAALY
+490 GNVEYDAEAALY
-502 PGASYPT
+502 PGASYPVS
-509 IGKKETAEEKMEQ
+509 A
-522 NSSDFTPEILL
+522 DFTPEILL

-544 ELSDRK
+544 ELTDKK

-570 TDKATGTLRAAH
+570 TDKAAGTLRAAR

-624 VQTVLSMLRI
+624 VQTVLSMLRL

-647 LRSPIAGLTDEEL
+647 LRSPMAGLTDEEL

-677 ELAEGLLEED
+677 ELAEGLYEED
-687 AQGSDTVDSGT
+687 GQKEISDS
-698 EAELLNNGTEADHPT
+698 EADSEADQKQ
-713 GKREHGEK
+713 GRNADEK
-721 QNPELEQ
+721 TENH
-728 NPIEIIAHQKLLEFY
+728 IETTAHRKLLKFY
-743 KKYKQ
+743 KKYRQ

-760 LIGIILRE
+760 LIEIILRE

-781 SRRTANLNML
+781 NRRTANLNML

-825 ADTVGE
+825 ADMVGE

-867 SRLVLHP
+867 SKMVLHP

-882 MDGKKRIKSPT
+882 MDGKLRIKSPT

-926 ILTGTLKDAAEKLED
+926 ILTGTLKDAPEKLEFF
-941 YRKRAELSGTMEKAL
+941 RQQANLSKAADRPL
-956 PYLTREG
+956 SYLTREG
-963 AAGYLDWVL
+963 ASGYLDWIL

-978 GEKYPIRIVEA
+978 GDKYPVRIVEA
-989 AELVLN
+989 AELVLD
-995 EVKNQIEQE
+995 EVE
-1004 NGLKERRKAI
+1004 N
-1014 DEAETALVEQLED
+1014 QLEQNED
-1027 RFQQHYPYQTDIL
+1027 LTERIEEIEAADTQLVGQLKQRFSQRYPYQTDIL

-1060 AEQEDTISAFLE
+1060 AEQEETIPAFLE

-1085 EEAEKGSEL
+1085 EESVE
-1094 SEVQDTGKKSENI
+1094 Q
-1107 AAQKKDP
+1107 
-1114 ETASRGALRG
+1114 ETANRGALRG

-1129 VMECYDFASEKSVH
+1129 VMECYDFTSEKSVQ
-1143 EQMETMEK
+1143 EQMDAMEK
-1151 AEKITPDMR
+1151 EEKITADMR
-1160 ALVKEQIVADFV
+1160 TLVKERIVADFV

-1184 QAGMLYREK
+1184 RMGALYREK
-1193 PFVMGFTEEELESYG
+1193 PFVMGFTEEELENYG
-1208 FGAEDAGKTACCQ
+1208 FGVGSNTDSCENIYEKT
-1221 DSVGMDGKEN
+1221 DSD
-1231 KENHQEKHE
+1231 QEKEEQKKVCHE
-1240 EKHEE
+1240 E
-1245 KHQTQD
+1245 D

-1275 TDRVQRAKEL
+1275 TDRVQQAKEL
-1285 VDRYETQ
+1285 IDRYETQ

-1302 VFSARKLKVK
+1302 VFAARKLKVK

>member
-1 MKVSWTPEQQKVID
+1 MGVSWTTEQQQVID

-35 VERIVKMI
+35 VERIVKII
-43 TDKDHPVDIDHL
+43 TDKNHPVDIDHL

-79 LDEQPGD
+79 LDEQPGN

-115 FHEIDL
+115 FHEINL

-136 REDVLNKVLEQN
+136 REDVLGKVLEQN

-154 TFSDFVEGYA
+154 AFSDFVEGYA

-196 EGAYRIEGREEL
+196 VGIYRIENREEL
-208 DHAGWLTPLT
+208 DRAEWLAPLT
-218 ENIRFVLNDC
+218 QNIRFVLKDC
-228 RQLLKQ
+228 EQLLKQ
-234 ALDLTLQD
+234 ALAVTQQD

-247 YEKAIRSDLEKYES
+247 YEKAVRSDLEKYES
-261 LSKLTSFCELSE
+261 LSKLTSFCELSG
-273 ALPNLKYDRL
+273 ALSDIKYDRL

-288 FDGDVEKLELVK
+288 FEGDPDKLELVK

-307 DVVKKLCRQYF
+307 DVVKKLCKQYF

-328 LTRTEP
+328 LERTEP
-334 MLEEVLR
+334 MLEEVVR
-341 LTRQFAEEFAAAK
+341 LTKQFADEFAAAK
-354 RGKNLVDFHDVEHFA
+354 RRKNLVDFHDVEHFA

-377 TEQAKKTAEEFRDTF
+377 TEKAKKTAEEFRDTF

-418 RGRNNIFM
+418 RGENNIFM

-441 PELFMQK
+441 PELFMKK
-448 YDSYSLEESRAQRI
+448 YDSYSLEESTTQRI
-462 DLHRNFRSREEV
+462 DLHKNFRSREEV

-479 DIFYKIMERSL
+479 DIFYKIMARSL
-490 GNVAYDAKAALY
+490 GNVEYDAEAALY
-502 PGASYPT
+502 PGASYPAMPVQENPAGEKAAEDEKVS
-509 IGKKETAEEKMEQ
+509 GKQ
-522 NSSDFTPEILL
+522 INGFTPEILL

-544 ELSDRK
+544 DFSDKK
-550 TLEAKIVA
+550 TLEAKMVA
-558 EEIKHLMKTQPV
+558 EKIRHLMKTQPV
-570 TDKATGTLRAAH
+570 TDKSTGELRAAR

-593 SGWADSLVEVLNEN
+593 SGWADSLVEVLNGN

-624 VQTVLSMLRI
+624 VQTVLSMLRL

-647 LRSPIAGLTDEEL
+647 LRSPMAGLTDEEL

-677 ELAEGLLEED
+677 ELAEGLYEED
-687 AQGSDTVDSGT
+687 GQKEISDS
-698 EAELLNNGTEADHPT
+698 EADRKQ
-713 GKREHGEK
+713 GRNADEK
-721 QNPELEQ
+721 TENH
-728 NPIEIIAHQKLLEFY
+728 IEITAHRKLLKFY

-760 LIGIILRE
+760 LIEIILRE

-781 SRRTANLNML
+781 NRRTANLNML
-791 LEKAAAYEKTS
+791 LEKATAYEKTS

-825 ADTVGE
+825 ADMVGE

-867 SRLVLHP
+867 SKMVLHP

-926 ILTGTLKDAAEKLED
+926 ILTGTLKDAPEKLEFF
-941 YRKRAELSGTMEKAL
+941 RQQAAL
-956 PYLTREG
+956 YAHSSDTTAIPYLTRES
-963 AAGYLDWVL
+963 AAGYLDWIL

-978 GEKYPIRIVEA
+978 GDKYPVRIVEA
-989 AELVLN
+989 AELVLD
-995 EVKNQIEQE
+995 EVE
-1004 NGLKERRKAI
+1004 N
-1014 DEAETALVEQLED
+1014 QLEQNENLTERIVEIEAAD
-1027 RFQQHYPYQTDIL
+1027 TQLVGQLKQRFSQRYPYQTDIL

-1060 AEQEDTISAFLE
+1060 AEQEETIPAFLE

-1085 EEAEKGSEL
+1085 QGIVGQEAQNKAQDAGQEAESKAE
-1094 SEVQDTGKKSENI
+1094 
-1107 AAQKKDP
+1107 QKI
-1114 ETASRGALRG
+1114 ESNTANRGALRG

-1129 VMECYDFASEKSVH
+1129 VMECYDFTSEKSVQ
-1143 EQMETMEK
+1143 EQMDAMEK
-1151 AEKITPDMR
+1151 EEKITADMR
-1160 ALVKEQIVADFV
+1160 TLVKERIVADFV

-1184 QAGMLYREK
+1184 RMGALYREK
-1193 PFVMGFTEEELESYG
+1193 PFVMGFTEEELERYG
-1208 FGAEDAGKTACCQ
+1208 FGAGAQ
-1221 DSVGMDGKEN
+1221 MIEN
-1231 KENHQEKHE
+1231 EAQTENAQQEIMSENVSQENHMHE
-1240 EKHEE
+1240 E
-1245 KHQTQD
+1245 D

-1263 IEKDGIVLLDYK
+1263 IEDDGITVLDYK
-1275 TDRVQRAKEL
+1275 TDRVGTAQEL
-1285 VDRYETQ
+1285 IDRYATQ

-1302 VFSARKLKVK
+1302 VFATRKLKVK

-1318 FSLEQL
+1318 FRLEKL
-1324 ITL
+1324 ISIE

>member
-1 MKVSWTPEQQKVID
+1 MGVSWTTEQQQVID

-35 VERIVKMI
+35 VERIVKII
-43 TDKDHPVDIDHL
+43 TDKNHPVDIDHL

-136 REDVLNKVLEQN
+136 REDVLGKVLEQN

-154 TFSDFVEGYA
+154 AFSNFVEGYA

-196 EGAYRIEGREEL
+196 VGIYRIENREEL
-208 DHAGWLTPLT
+208 DRAEWLAPLT
-218 ENIRFVLNDC
+218 QNIRFVLKDC
-228 RQLLKQ
+228 EQLLKQ
-234 ALDLTLQD
+234 ALAVTQQD

-247 YEKAIRSDLEKYES
+247 YEKAVRSDLEKYES
-261 LSKLTSFCELSE
+261 LSKLTSFCELSV
-273 ALPNLKYDRL
+273 ALSDIKYDRL

-288 FDGDVEKLELVK
+288 FEGDPDKLELVK

-307 DVVKKLCRQYF
+307 DVVKKLCKQYF

-328 LTRTEP
+328 LERTEP
-334 MLEEVLR
+334 MLEEVVR
-341 LTRQFAEEFAAAK
+341 LTKQFADEFAAAK
-354 RGKNLVDFHDVEHFA
+354 RRKNLVDFHDVEHFA

-377 TEQAKKTAEEFRDTF
+377 TEKAKKTAEEFRDTF

-418 RGRNNIFM
+418 RGENNIFM

-441 PELFMQK
+441 PELFMKK
-448 YDSYSLEESRAQRI
+448 YDSYSLEESTTQRI
-462 DLHRNFRSREEV
+462 DLHKNFRSREEV

-479 DIFYKIMERSL
+479 DIFYKIMARSL
-490 GNVAYDAKAALY
+490 GNVEYDAEAALY
-502 PGASYPT
+502 PGASYPAMPVQENPVGEKAAEDEKVS
-509 IGKKETAEEKMEQ
+509 GKQ
-522 NSSDFTPEILL
+522 INGFTPEILL

-544 ELSDRK
+544 ELSDKK

-558 EEIKHLMKTQPV
+558 EEIRHLMKTQPV
-570 TDKATGTLRAAH
+570 TDKATGELRAAR

-593 SGWADSLVEVLNEN
+593 SGWADSLVEVLNGN

-624 VQTVLSMLRI
+624 VQTVLSMLRL

-647 LRSPIAGLTDEEL
+647 LRSPMAGLTDEEL

-677 ELAEGLLEED
+677 ELAEGLYEED
-687 AQGSDTVDSGT
+687 GQKEISDS
-698 EAELLNNGTEADHPT
+698 EADSEADQKQGRNAD
-713 GKREHGEK
+713 GKKEDD
-721 QNPELEQ
+721 
-728 NPIEIIAHQKLLEFY
+728 IETTAHRKLLKFY
-743 KKYKQ
+743 KKYRQ

-760 LIGIILRE
+760 LIEIILRE

-825 ADTVGE
+825 ADMVGE

-867 SRLVLHP
+867 SKMVLHP

-898 IAKQIDLENLGEEL
+898 IAKQIELENLGEEL

-926 ILTGTLKDAAEKLED
+926 ILTGTLKDAAEKLEF
-941 YRKRAELSGTMEKAL
+941 YRQQANLSKAADRPL
-956 PYLTREG
+956 SYLTREG
-963 AAGYLDWVL
+963 ASGYLDWIL

-978 GEKYPIRIVEA
+978 GDKYPVRIVEA
-989 AELVLN
+989 AELVLD
-995 EVKNQIEQE
+995 EVE
-1004 NGLKERRKAI
+1004 N
-1014 DEAETALVEQLED
+1014 QLEQNENLTERIGEIKAAD
-1027 RFQQHYPYQTDIL
+1027 PQLVGQLKQRFSQRYPYQTDIL

-1060 AEQEDTISAFLE
+1060 AEQEETIPAFLE

-1085 EEAEKGSEL
+1085 QGSVEQEAQNKAQDAGQEAESKAE
-1094 SEVQDTGKKSENI
+1094 QKIKSN
-1107 AAQKKDP
+1107 
-1114 ETASRGALRG
+1114 TANRGALRG

-1129 VMECYDFASEKSVH
+1129 VMECYDFASEKSVY
-1143 EQMETMEK
+1143 EQMEAMEK
-1151 AEKITPDMR
+1151 EEKITADMR

-1172 SSETGK
+1172 SSETGR

-1184 QAGMLYREK
+1184 RGGALYREK
-1193 PFVMGFTEEELESYG
+1193 PFVMGFTEEELENYG
-1208 FGAEDAGKTACCQ
+1208 FGAGAQ
-1221 DSVGMDGKEN
+1221 MIEN
-1231 KENHQEKHE
+1231 EVQTENAQQEIVLENVSRENHMHE
-1240 EKHEE
+1240 E
-1245 KHQTQD
+1245 D

-1263 IEKDGIVLLDYK
+1263 IEDDGITVLDYK
-1275 TDRVQRAKEL
+1275 TDRVDTAQEL
-1285 VDRYETQ
+1285 IDRYATQ

-1302 VFSARKLKVK
+1302 VFATRKLKVK

-1318 FSLEQL
+1318 FRLEKL
-1324 ITL
+1324 ISIE

>member
-1 MKVSWTPEQQKVID
+1 MGVSWTTEQQQVID

-35 VERIVKMI
+35 VERIVKII
-43 TDKDHPVDIDHL
+43 TDKNHPVDIDHL

-136 REDVLNKVLEQN
+136 REDVLGRVLEQN

-154 TFSDFVEGYA
+154 AFSDFVEGYA

-196 EGAYRIEGREEL
+196 VGAYRIETREEL
-208 DHAGWLTPLT
+208 DRAEWLAPLT
-218 ENIRFVLNDC
+218 ENICFVLKDC
-228 RQLLKQ
+228 EQLLKQ
-234 ALDLTLQD
+234 ALAITQQD

-247 YEKAIRSDLEKYES
+247 YEKAVQSDLEKYEG
-261 LSKLTSFCELSE
+261 LSRLTSFCELSE
-273 ALPNLKYDRL
+273 ALSDIKYDRL

-288 FDGDVEKLELVK
+288 FEGDPDKLELVK

-307 DVVKKLCRQYF
+307 DVVKKLCKQYF

-328 LTRTEP
+328 LERTEP
-334 MLEEVLR
+334 MLEEVVR
-341 LTRQFAEEFAAAK
+341 LTKQFADEFAAAK
-354 RGKNLVDFHDVEHFA
+354 RRKNLVDFHDVEHFA

-377 TEQAKKTAEEFRDTF
+377 MEKAKKTAEEFRDTF

-418 RGRNNIFM
+418 RGENNIFM

-441 PELFMQK
+441 PELFMKK
-448 YDSYSLEESRAQRI
+448 YDSYSLEESTTQRI
-462 DLHRNFRSREEV
+462 DLHKNFRSREEV

-479 DIFYKIMERSL
+479 DIFYKIMARSL
-490 GNVAYDAKAALY
+490 GNVEYDAEAALY
-502 PGASYPT
+502 PGASYPVS
-509 IGKKETAEEKMEQ
+509 A
-522 NSSDFTPEILL
+522 DFIPEILL

-544 ELSDRK
+544 ELTDKK

-570 TDKATGTLRAAH
+570 TDKAAGTLRAAH

-624 VQTVLSMLRI
+624 VQTVLSMLRL

-647 LRSPIAGLTDEEL
+647 LRSPMAGLTDEEL

-677 ELAEGLLEED
+677 ELAEGLYEEGGQIEISNSEED
-687 AQGSDTVDSGT
+687 QKQGRNADEKT
-698 EAELLNNGTEADHPT
+698 ENH
-713 GKREHGEK
+713 
-721 QNPELEQ
+721 
-728 NPIEIIAHQKLLEFY
+728 IEITAHRKLLKFY

-760 LIGIILRE
+760 LIEIILRE

-781 SRRTANLNML
+781 NRRTANLNML

-825 ADTVGE
+825 ADMVGE

-867 SRLVLHP
+867 SKMVLHP

-882 MDGKKRIKSPT
+882 MDGKLRIKSPT

-926 ILTGTLKDAAEKLED
+926 ILTGTLKDAAEKLEF
-941 YRKRAELSGTMEKAL
+941 YRQQANLSKAAARPL
-956 PYLTREG
+956 SYLTREG
-963 AAGYLDWVL
+963 ASGYLDWIL

-978 GEKYPIRIVEA
+978 GDKYPVRIVEA

-995 EVKNQIEQE
+995 EVE
-1004 NGLKERRKAI
+1004 N
-1014 DEAETALVEQLED
+1014 QLEQNENLTERIGEIEAAD
-1027 RFQQHYPYQTDIL
+1027 PQLVGQLKQRFSQRYPYQTDIL

-1052 RAMREKFE
+1052 RAMRERFE
-1060 AEQEDTISAFLE
+1060 AEQEETIPAFLE

-1085 EEAEKGSEL
+1085 EESVE
-1094 SEVQDTGKKSENI
+1094 Q
-1107 AAQKKDP
+1107 
-1114 ETASRGALRG
+1114 ETANRGALRG

-1143 EQMETMEK
+1143 EQMEAMEK
-1151 AEKITPDMR
+1151 EEKITADMR
-1160 ALVKEQIVADFV
+1160 ALVREQTVADFV

-1184 QAGMLYREK
+1184 RGGALYREK
-1193 PFVMGFTEEELESYG
+1193 PFVMGFTEEELENYG
-1208 FGAEDAGKTACCQ
+1208 FGVGSNTDSCENIYEKT
-1221 DSVGMDGKEN
+1221 DSD
-1231 KENHQEKHE
+1231 QEKEEQKKVRHE
-1240 EKHEE
+1240 E
-1245 KHQTQD
+1245 D

-1275 TDRVQRAKEL
+1275 TDRVQQAKEL
-1285 VDRYETQ
+1285 IDRYETQ

-1302 VFSARKLKVK
+1302 VFAARKLKVK

>member
-1 MKVSWTPEQQKVID
+1 MGVSWTTEQQQVID

-35 VERIVKMI
+35 VERIVKII
-43 TDKDHPVDIDHL
+43 TDKNHPVDIDHL

-79 LDEQPGD
+79 LDEQPGN

-136 REDVLNKVLEQN
+136 REDVLGRVLEQN

-154 TFSDFVEGYA
+154 AFSDFVEGYA

-169 AALNEMILQLYE
+169 VALNEMILQLYE

-196 EGAYRIEGREEL
+196 VGAYRIETREEL
-208 DHAGWLTPLT
+208 DRAEWLAPLT
-218 ENIRFVLNDC
+218 ENICFVLKDC
-228 RQLLKQ
+228 EQLLKQ
-234 ALDLTLQD
+234 ALAITQQD

-247 YEKAIRSDLEKYES
+247 YEKAVQSDLEKYEG
-261 LSKLTSFCELSE
+261 LSRLTSFCELSG
-273 ALPNLKYDRL
+273 ALSDIKYDRL

-288 FDGDVEKLELVK
+288 FEGDPDKLELVK

-307 DVVKKLCRQYF
+307 DVVKKLCKQYF

-328 LTRTEP
+328 LERTEP
-334 MLEEVLR
+334 MLEEVVR
-341 LTRQFAEEFAAAK
+341 LTKQFADEFAAAK
-354 RGKNLVDFHDVEHFA
+354 RRKNLVDFHDVEHFA

-377 TEQAKKTAEEFRDTF
+377 TEKAKKTAEEFRDTF

-418 RGRNNIFM
+418 RGENNIFM

-441 PELFMQK
+441 PELFMKK
-448 YDSYSLEESRAQRI
+448 YDSYSLEESTTQRI
-462 DLHRNFRSREEV
+462 DLHKNFRSREDV

-479 DIFYKIMERSL
+479 DIFYKIMARSL
-490 GNVAYDAKAALY
+490 GNVEYDAEAALY
-502 PGASYPT
+502 PGASYPVS
-509 IGKKETAEEKMEQ
+509 A
-522 NSSDFTPEILL
+522 DFTPEILL
-533 ADSND
+533 AGSND

-544 ELSDRK
+544 ELSDKK

-558 EEIKHLMKTQPV
+558 EEIRHLMKTQPV
-570 TDKATGTLRAAH
+570 TDKATGELRAAR

-593 SGWADSLVEVLNEN
+593 SGWADSLVEVLNGN

-624 VQTVLSMLRI
+624 VQTVLSMLRL

-647 LRSPIAGLTDEEL
+647 LRSPMAGLTDEEL

-677 ELAEGLLEED
+677 ELAEGLYEED
-687 AQGSDTVDSGT
+687 GQKEISDS
-698 EAELLNNGTEADHPT
+698 EADSEADQKQGRNAD
-713 GKREHGEK
+713 GKKEDD
-721 QNPELEQ
+721 
-728 NPIEIIAHQKLLEFY
+728 IETTAHRKLLKFY
-743 KKYKQ
+743 KKYRQ

-760 LIGIILRE
+760 LIEIILRE

-781 SRRTANLNML
+781 NRRTANLNML

-825 ADTVGE
+825 ADMVGE

-867 SRLVLHP
+867 SKMVLHP

-882 MDGKKRIKSPT
+882 MDGKLRIKSPT

-926 ILTGTLKDAAEKLED
+926 ILTGTLKDAPEKLEFF
-941 YRKRAELSGTMEKAL
+941 RQQANLSKAADRPL
-956 PYLTREG
+956 SYLTREG
-963 AAGYLDWVL
+963 ASGYLDWIL

-978 GEKYPIRIVEA
+978 GDKYPVRIVEA
-989 AELVLN
+989 AELVLD
-995 EVKNQIEQE
+995 EVE
-1004 NGLKERRKAI
+1004 N
-1014 DEAETALVEQLED
+1014 QLEQNED
-1027 RFQQHYPYQTDIL
+1027 LTERIEEIEAADTQLVGQLKQRFSQRYPYQVDVL

-1052 RAMREKFE
+1052 RAMRERFE
-1060 AEQEDTISAFLE
+1060 AEQEETVPAFLE

-1085 EEAEKGSEL
+1085 EESVE
-1094 SEVQDTGKKSENI
+1094 Q
-1107 AAQKKDP
+1107 
-1114 ETASRGALRG
+1114 ETANRGALRG

-1129 VMECYDFASEKSVH
+1129 VMECYDFASEKSVQ
-1143 EQMETMEK
+1143 EQMEAMEK
-1151 AEKITPDMR
+1151 EEKITADMR
-1160 ALVKEQIVADFV
+1160 ALVKEQTVADFV

-1184 QAGMLYREK
+1184 RGGALYREK
-1193 PFVMGFTEEELESYG
+1193 PFVMGFTEEELENYG
-1208 FGAEDAGKTACCQ
+1208 FGVGSNTDSCENIYEKT
-1221 DSVGMDGKEN
+1221 DSE
-1231 KENHQEKHE
+1231 QEKEEQKKVRHE
-1240 EKHEE
+1240 E
-1245 KHQTQD
+1245 D

-1275 TDRVQRAKEL
+1275 TDRVQQAKEL
-1285 VDRYETQ
+1285 IDRYETQ

-1302 VFSARKLKVK
+1302 VFAARKLKVK